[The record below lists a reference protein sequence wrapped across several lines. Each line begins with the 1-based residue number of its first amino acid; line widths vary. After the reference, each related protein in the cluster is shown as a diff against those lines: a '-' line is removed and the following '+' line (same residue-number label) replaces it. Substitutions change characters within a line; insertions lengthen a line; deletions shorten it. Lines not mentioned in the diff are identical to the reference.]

1 MIGHPIRVV
10 FLWVKEMSDSDIL
23 SRISILLDANTA
35 SFETGMQGARE
46 TATTEFGHISSA
58 AKNMAITVAGAFAAD
73 KIIDA
78 ADGYTQIGSRIKRS
92 TADAEEYA
100 MVQARILETANQ
112 TYRPLVEAQETYLAT
127 SAGLKEMGKS
137 TADALDIIDSLSYA
151 YTMNAASTEQVA
163 SANEWLSKSMID
175 NKVSGDAFK
184 SMTLAADNLIQDLA
198 DHTGKSTIEIKK
210 LGNAGKISLKDLM
223 DTLQGTVDKNK
234 ALAAEMPNSWKDGI
248 TAVENN
254 FNSFIGKANETY
266 EITGILSGG
275 LITLS
280 EHMEELAIV
289 ATAAGSAY
297 GAKRILEYA
306 DAVKLSIVQNIA
318 RAQALAVERQ
328 ALVSGAAAEVSRTA
342 AIATNMQAQVAAAQA
357 DALRLTG
364 MQRIAFVERTLIPLQ
379 AAATVAKN
387 AEAAASR
394 AHTAALGAEV
404 VASSRLAVAKRALMG
419 LVGGPVGLISLGV
432 GLAATMY
439 MVSKSGDQAN
449 ETLENQSK
457 YAGLAADQLDRLEGA
472 QRRAAKDELSKE
484 IDIQSLG
491 IKKLENDFELLTE
504 SIMDGNKSNKDA
516 ARIYAEIRA
525 GAIDVGEAFN
535 RLNKLES
542 ISSAE
547 INKASEL
554 HGKWKEMNVTLV
566 DSKTKLDTVG
576 TGVKNVAR
584 DAATATAAIFNL
596 NDEIDKLF
604 KQSSS
609 TVVTATATAAMA
621 MKGYDDKLIAIINKY
636 LQVEGATFKNA
647 QGKLQF
653 YPEVQK
659 QINAEY
665 LALMKQDRAVTAR
678 NEKEKERAK
687 ILEQQG
693 KILQVNSRV
702 QANAEKYNFA
712 ALEQK
717 HGLLPGLLSGINM
730 QESKGDAAAVGP
742 QTKYGTAKGG
752 FQMLDGTAKRFG
764 LIGKEV
770 FDTGK
775 SAEAAAKYLEILY
788 KRYGN
793 WEKAISA
800 YHAGEGNVDK
810 GTNIGPVNRQYVK
823 NVKGYV
829 AGATGMTP
837 SADFNID
844 DLMKAQDEYL
854 QFQEQ
859 QAEKRKQLE
868 LDVADYETQV
878 RSDLADRK
886 AEIDAAGFDDE
897 KAAKLKVQYE
907 RWADLDIAAFK
918 DAQNEK
924 LSALSDYLKSDE
936 QLAIQHHARRLKEIE
951 RDRDLTTD
959 QKIEAILLLDQ
970 QRDHELKNIQLATN
984 KRIFEYQK
992 AFMTASEIM
1001 LKHYE
1006 LERKEIDLTI
1016 QSVEER
1022 NAAIAAIEYQK
1033 QSRADAAMAAWGGT
1047 YSDMT
1052 GQGEDY
1058 SLSQER
1064 FSRIDES
1071 QELFDAQMAL
1081 ADSAGEREA
1090 IWQAHHNRMEFIEQ
1104 EYFRA
1109 RANMQ
1114 LQWGMS
1120 YVQGAAGVMAQVF
1133 GEQSTAYQAMFA
1145 MQKALAIAE
1154 VYLNAPKTYSS
1165 VLASASTIPV
1175 VGPFIAPGLAAGAVA
1190 LQMAQAA
1197 MIGSVS
1203 FNPVGMAHDGIDRI
1217 PEEGSWWLNKGE
1229 RVLTDQTS
1237 SKLDRTLEDVRKNN
1251 GSGNSGGDMPPI
1263 QQPIYQINALDGKSV
1278 ERVLKKHSRHVAG
1291 SMKGYARN
1299 FGRYK

>member
-1 MIGHPIRVV
+1 MA
-10 FLWVKEMSDSDIL
+10 DSDIL

-379 AAATVAKN
+379 AAAAVAKN

-394 AHTAALGAEV
+394 AHTAALGAEI

-516 ARIYAEIRA
+516 ARIYAELRA
-525 GAIDVGEAFN
+525 GAIGVGEAFN

-566 DSKTKLDTVG
+566 DSKTKLNTVG
-576 TGVKNVAR
+576 DGIKNVAR
-584 DAATATAAIFNL
+584 DAATATASIFNL

-621 MKGYDDKLIAIINKY
+621 MKGYDDKLIAIVNKY

-702 QANAEKYNFA
+702 QANADKYNFA

-752 FQMLDGTAKRFG
+752 FQLLDGTAKRFG

-878 RSDLADRK
+878 RTDLADRK

-970 QRDHELKNIQLATN
+970 QRDHELKNIQLETDR
-984 KRIFEYQK
+984 RIFESRK
-992 AFMTASEIM
+992 AFMTTSEIM
-1001 LKHYE
+1001 LEHYR
-1006 LERKEIDLTI
+1006 LEREEIERTTKDVKERD
-1016 QSVEER
+1016 
-1022 NAAIAAIEYQK
+1022 AAIAASYKNEDRDYYSERDNVWGDYQNVMGVDTSAEDNRSDREAVF
-1033 QSRADAAMAAWGGT
+1033 QAALDWKLIT
-1047 YSDMT
+1047 
-1052 GQGEDY
+1052 QEDY
-1058 SLSQER
+1058 QRRMMESERAYHQER
-1064 FSRIDES
+1064 
-1071 QELFDAQMAL
+1071 
-1081 ADSAGEREA
+1081 
-1090 IWQAHHNRMEFIEQ
+1090 
-1104 EYFRA
+1104 
-1109 RANMQ
+1109 ANLQ

-1154 VYLNAPKTYSS
+1154 VYMNAPATYSA
-1165 VLASASTIPV
+1165 VLKSASNIPMI
-1175 VGPFIAPGLAAGAVA
+1175 GAFIAPGLAAGAVA

-1197 MIGSVS
+1197 AIGSVS

-1237 SKLDRTLEDVRKNN
+1237 AKLDRTLEDVRQNN
-1251 GSGNSGGDMPPI
+1251 GSRNSGNDMPMM
-1263 QQPIYQINALDGKSV
+1263 QPEVNNIYALDGKSV

>member
-1 MIGHPIRVV
+1 MV

-58 AKNMAITVAGAFAAD
+58 AKNMAITVAGAFTVD
-73 KIIDA
+73 RIIAA

-92 TADAEEYA
+92 TEDAEEYA

-127 SAGLKEMGKS
+127 SAGLKEMGKN

-151 YTMNAASTEQVA
+151 YTMNAANAEQVA

-210 LGNAGKISLKDLM
+210 LGNDGKISLKDLM
-223 DTLQGTVDKNK
+223 NTLQSTVDKNK
-234 ALAAEMPNSWKDGI
+234 ALAAEMPNSWQDGL

-280 EHMEELAIV
+280 EHMDELAVV
-289 ATAAGSAY
+289 ATMAATAY
-297 GAKRILEYA
+297 GTKRLLEYA
-306 DAVKLSIVQNIA
+306 DSVKLSIVQNIA
-318 RAQALAVERQ
+318 HSQALAVERQ
-328 ALVSGAAAEVSRTA
+328 ALVSGAAAELSRTA

-357 DALRLTG
+357 EALRLTG
-364 MQRIAFVERTLIPLQ
+364 MQRLAFVERTLIPLQ
-379 AAATVAKN
+379 AASTVANN
-387 AEAAASR
+387 AQAAASR
-394 AHTAALGAEV
+394 AHTAALGAET
-404 VASSRLAVAKRALMG
+404 AATTRLAGAKRALMG

-439 MVSKSGDQAN
+439 LVSKSGDQAN
-449 ETLENQSK
+449 ETLEDQSK
-457 YAGLAADQLDRLEGA
+457 YAGMAANELERLEGA
-472 QRRAAKDELSKE
+472 QRRAAKDELSKA

-491 IKKLENDFELLTE
+491 IKKLENDFEQLAE
-504 SIMDGNKSNKDA
+504 NIMDSNKSNKDA
-516 ARIYAEIRA
+516 AKIWAEVRA

-535 RLNKLES
+535 RLNKLET

-547 INKASEL
+547 INKATEL
-554 HGKWKEMNVTLV
+554 HNKWKELNVALV
-566 DSKTKLDTVG
+566 DSKTKLDTAG
-576 TGVKNVAR
+576 LGIKNVAK
-584 DAATATAAIFNL
+584 DSATAAAAIFNL

-604 KQSSS
+604 KQADSSIITS
-609 TVVTATATAAMA
+609 TATTAMVA
-621 MKGYDDKLIAIINKY
+621 KGYDDKLIGIINKY
-636 LQVEGATFKNA
+636 LQVEGAIYKNA
-647 QGKLQF
+647 EGRNTFHAEIQEK
-653 YPEVQK
+653 
-659 QINAEY
+659 INAEY
-665 LALMKQDRAVTAR
+665 QALLKQDQAVQSR
-678 NEKEKERAK
+678 NDKEKERAK

-693 KILQVNSRV
+693 KILEVNSRV
-702 QANAEKYNFA
+702 EANAAKYNFA
-712 ALEQK
+712 GLEQK

-730 QESKGDAAAVGP
+730 QESKGKGDAVGP

-775 SAEAAAKYLEILY
+775 SAEAAAKYLAILY
-788 KRYGN
+788 KHYGN

-823 NVKGYV
+823 NVKGYI
-829 AGATGMTP
+829 AGANDMQP
-837 SADFNID
+837 SADFSID
-844 DLMKAQDEYL
+844 DAMKAQDQYL
-854 QFQEQ
+854 QFQAD

-878 RSDLADRK
+878 RSDLADKK
-886 AEIDAAGFDDE
+886 ADIDASGFDDS
-897 KAAKLKVQYE
+897 KASKLKAQYE
-907 RWADLDIAAFK
+907 RWAELDIAVYK

-924 LSALSDYLKSDE
+924 LSALSDYLKTDE
-936 QLAIQHHARRLKEIE
+936 QLAIQHNARRLKEIE
-951 RDRDLTTD
+951 RDRELTAD
-959 QKIEAILLLDQ
+959 QKIEAIVLLDQ
-970 QRDHELKNIQLATN
+970 QRDHELKNIQLATD
-984 KRIFEYQK
+984 KRIFESRK

-1001 LKHYE
+1001 VKHYE
-1006 LERKEIDLTI
+1006 LEREEIERTIKDVKERD
-1016 QSVEER
+1016 
-1022 NAAIAAIEYQK
+1022 AAIAASYKNEDRDNDAARREAWDKYQSGNSNKGGLSAGLADIDSVYADRKTDIEKAFKFELMTQEEYQQAK
-1033 QSRADAAMAAWGGT
+1033 IRSER
-1047 YSDMT
+1047 
-1052 GQGEDY
+1052 DY
-1058 SLSQER
+1058 HL
-1064 FSRIDES
+1064 
-1071 QELFDAQMAL
+1071 
-1081 ADSAGEREA
+1081 
-1090 IWQAHHNRMEFIEQ
+1090 
-1104 EYFRA
+1104 A
-1109 RANMQ
+1109 RANIQ
-1114 LQWGMS
+1114 LQYGMS
-1120 YVQGAAGVMAQVF
+1120 YVQGAAGVLAQVL
-1133 GEQSTAYQAMFA
+1133 GENSKAYQAMFA
-1145 MQKALAIAE
+1145 MQKAMAIAQ
-1154 VYLNAPKTYSS
+1154 VMMNASATFSS
-1165 VLASASTIPV
+1165 VYASVSSIPY
-1175 VGPFIAPGLAAGAVA
+1175 VGWVMAPVAAGAAVA
-1190 LQMAQAA
+1190 LQLAQAA
-1197 MIGSVS
+1197 TIGSVS

-1278 ERVLKKHSRHVAG
+1278 ERVLKKHGRHVAG

-1299 FGRYK
+1299 FGR

>member
-1 MIGHPIRVV
+1 MPPIRVV

-58 AKNMAITVAGAFAAD
+58 AKNMAVTVAGAFAVD
-73 KIIDA
+73 RIIDA
-78 ADGYTQIGSRIKRS
+78 ADGYTQVGSRIKRS

-127 SAGLKEMGKS
+127 SAGLKEMGKN
-137 TADALDIIDSLSYA
+137 TAEALDIIDSLSYA

-266 EITGILSGG
+266 EITGILSSG

-280 EHMEELAIV
+280 ENMEGLAIV
-289 ATAAGSAY
+289 ATAAAGAY
-297 GAKRILEYA
+297 GTKRLLEYG

-328 ALVSGAAAEVSRTA
+328 ALVNGAAAEVSRTA

-357 DALRLTG
+357 EALRLTG

-379 AAATVAKN
+379 AAATVATN
-387 AEAAASR
+387 AETAASR
-394 AHTAALGAEV
+394 AHTAALGAET
-404 VASSRLAVAKRALMG
+404 VASGRLAVAKRALMG

-439 MVSKSGDQAN
+439 MVSKSGDETN
-449 ETLENQSK
+449 ETLEKQSK
-457 YAGLAADQLDRLEGA
+457 FAGMAANELDRLEGA
-472 QRRAAKDELSKE
+472 QRRAAKDELSKA

-491 IKKLENDFELLTE
+491 IKKLENDFEQLAE
-504 SIMDGNKSNKDA
+504 NIMDSNKSNKDA
-516 ARIYAEIRA
+516 ARIWAELRA

-535 RLNKLES
+535 RLNKLET
-542 ISSAE
+542 ISTAE
-547 INKASEL
+547 INKAAEL
-554 HGKWKEMNVTLV
+554 HSQWKGMNVTLV
-566 DSKTKLDTVG
+566 ESKTKLDTAG
-576 TGVKNVAR
+576 LGVKNVAK
-584 DAATATAAIFNL
+584 DAASATAAIFNL

-621 MKGYDDKLIAIINKY
+621 MKGYDDILIGIINKN
-636 LQVEGATFKNA
+636 LQVEGATFRNA

-659 QINAEY
+659 HINAEY
-665 LALMKQDRAVTAR
+665 LAVMKQNSAITAR
-678 NEKEKERAK
+678 NDKEKERAK

-693 KILQVNSRV
+693 KILQVNAKV
-702 QANAEKYNFA
+702 QANAGKYNFA
-712 ALEQK
+712 GLEQK

-730 QESKGDAAAVGP
+730 QESRGKGDAVGP

-829 AGATGMTP
+829 AGASGMTP
-837 SADFNID
+837 SAEFNID
-844 DLMKAQDEYL
+844 DAMKAQDEYL
-854 QFQEQ
+854 KLQDEQ
-859 QAEKRKQLE
+859 SKKRKQLE
-868 LDVADYETQV
+868 LDVADYELQV
-878 RSDLADRK
+878 RENLADKK
-886 AEIDAAGFDDE
+886 ADIDAAGFDDA
-897 KAAKLKVQYE
+897 KASKLKAHYE
-907 RWADLDIAAFK
+907 RWADLDIAVYK

-924 LSALSDYLKSDE
+924 LSALSDYLKTDE
-936 QLAIQHHARRLKEIE
+936 QLAIQHHARRLKDIE
-951 RDRDLTTD
+951 RDRELTAD
-959 QKIEAILLLDQ
+959 QKLEAIILLDQ
-970 QRDHELKNIQLATN
+970 QRDHELKNIQLETD
-984 KRIFEYQK
+984 KRIFESRK

-1001 LKHYE
+1001 VKHYA
-1006 LERKEIDLTI
+1006 LERQEIERTT
-1016 QSVEER
+1016 QNVEER
-1022 NAAIAAIEYQK
+1022 DAKIAASYRNEDQDN
-1033 QSRADAAMAAWGGT
+1033 DAGRQAAWGDYQDAMGVDT
-1047 YSDMT
+1047 SAEDERSNRAAVIQAALDWELIT
-1052 GQGEDY
+1052 QEDY
-1058 SLSQER
+1058 QKRMLENER
-1064 FSRIDES
+1064 
-1071 QELFDAQMAL
+1071 AY
-1081 ADSAGEREA
+1081 
-1090 IWQAHHNRMEFIEQ
+1090 H
-1104 EYFRA
+1104 RA
-1109 RANMQ
+1109 KANIQ
-1114 LQWGMS
+1114 LQYGMS
-1120 YVQGAAGVMAQVF
+1120 YIQGAAGVLAQVL
-1133 GEQSTAYQAMFA
+1133 GENSKAYQAMFA
-1145 MQKALAIAE
+1145 MQKAMAIAQ
-1154 VYLNAPKTYSS
+1154 VMMNASATFSS
-1165 VLASASTIPV
+1165 VYASVSQIPY
-1175 VGPFIAPGLAAGAVA
+1175 VGWVMAPVAAGAAVA
-1190 LQMAQAA
+1190 LQLAQAA
-1197 MIGSVS
+1197 TIGSVS

-1229 RVLTDQTS
+1229 RVLTDRTS
-1237 SKLDRTLEDVRKNN
+1237 AKLDRTLEDVRQNN
-1251 GSGNSGGDMPPI
+1251 GSRNSGNDMPMM
-1263 QQPIYQINALDGKSV
+1263 QPEVNNIYALDGKSV

>member
-1 MIGHPIRVV
+1 
-10 FLWVKEMSDSDIL
+10 MSDSDIL

-58 AKNMAITVAGAFAAD
+58 AKNMAITVAGAFAVD

-198 DHTGKSTIEIKK
+198 NHTGKSTIEIKK

-449 ETLENQSK
+449 KTLENQSK

-604 KQSSS
+604 KQADSSIITS
-609 TVVTATATAAMA
+609 TATAAMA
-621 MKGYDDKLIAIINKY
+621 SKGYDDKLIGIINKY
-636 LQVEGATFKNA
+636 LQVEGAIYKNA
-647 QGKLQF
+647 EGRNAFHAEIQEK
-653 YPEVQK
+653 
-659 QINAEY
+659 INAEY
-665 LALMKQDRAVTAR
+665 LALMKQDQAVQSR

-693 KILQVNSRV
+693 KILQI
-702 QANAEKYNFA
+702 NAKVSALADKYNFA
-712 ALEQK
+712 AKEEKANLPR
-717 HGLLPGLLSGINM
+717 GLIAATIM
-730 QESKGDAAAVGP
+730 QESKGNTYDS
-742 QTKYGTAKGG
+742 KGRILTSESG
-752 FQMLDGTAKRFG
+752 AQGVAQFMPDTAKRFN
-764 LIGKEV
+764 V
-770 FDTGK
+770 NVADVNS
-775 SAEAAAKYLEILY
+775 SADGIVSYYKVLL
-788 KRYGN
+788 KRYSGN
-793 WEKAISA
+793 LEKAISA

-823 NVKGYV
+823 NVKGYI
-829 AGATGMTP
+829 AGANGMTP

-878 RSDLADRK
+878 RTDLTDRK

-970 QRDHELKNIQLATN
+970 QRDHELKNIQLETDR
-984 KRIFEYQK
+984 RIFESRK
-992 AFMTASEIM
+992 AFMTTSEIM
-1001 LKHYE
+1001 LEHYR
-1006 LERKEIDLTI
+1006 LEREEIERTTKDVKERD
-1016 QSVEER
+1016 
-1022 NAAIAAIEYQK
+1022 AAIAASYKNEDRDYYSERDNVWGDYQNVMGVDTSAEDDRSDREAVF
-1033 QSRADAAMAAWGGT
+1033 QAALDWKLIT
-1047 YSDMT
+1047 
-1052 GQGEDY
+1052 QEDY
-1058 SLSQER
+1058 QRRMIESER
-1064 FSRIDES
+1064 DY
-1071 QELFDAQMAL
+1071 
-1081 ADSAGEREA
+1081 
-1090 IWQAHHNRMEFIEQ
+1090 H
-1104 EYFRA
+1104 RA

-1237 SKLDRTLEDVRKNN
+1237 AKLDRTLEDVRQNN
-1251 GSGNSGGDMPPI
+1251 GSRNSGNDMPMM
-1263 QQPIYQINALDGKSV
+1263 QPEVNNIYALDGKSV

>member
-1 MIGHPIRVV
+1 
-10 FLWVKEMSDSDIL
+10 MSDSDIL

-318 RAQALAVERQ
+318 RSQALAVERQ

-516 ARIYAEIRA
+516 TRIYAEIRA

-604 KQSSS
+604 KQADSSIITS
-609 TVVTATATAAMA
+609 TATAAMA
-621 MKGYDDKLIAIINKY
+621 SKGYDDKLIGIINKY
-636 LQVEGATFKNA
+636 LQVEGAIYKNA
-647 QGKLQF
+647 EGRNAFHAEIQEK
-653 YPEVQK
+653 
-659 QINAEY
+659 INAEY

-702 QANAEKYNFA
+702 RANAEKYNFS

-854 QFQEQ
+854 KYQEQ

-878 RSDLADRK
+878 RTDLADRK

-1001 LKHYE
+1001 LKYYE
-1006 LERKEIDLTI
+1006 LEREEIDLTI

-1033 QSRADAAMAAWGGT
+1033 QSRVDSAMAAWGGT

-1052 GQGEDY
+1052 GQGEDHA
-1058 SLSQER
+1058 LSQKR
-1064 FSRIDES
+1064 FSRTDES

-1081 ADSAGEREA
+1081 ANSAEERET
-1090 IWQAHHNRMEFIEQ
+1090 IWKAHHNRMEFIEQ

-1109 RANMQ
+1109 RATMQ
-1114 LQWGMS
+1114 LQWGQS

-1237 SKLDRTLEDVRKNN
+1237 AKLDRTLEDVRQNN
-1251 GSGNSGGDMPPI
+1251 GSRNSGNDMPMM
-1263 QQPIYQINALDGKSV
+1263 QPEVNNIYALDGKSV

>member
-449 ETLENQSK
+449 ETLDNQSK

-516 ARIYAEIRA
+516 ARIYAELRA

-604 KQSSS
+604 KQADSSIITS
-609 TVVTATATAAMA
+609 TATAAMA
-621 MKGYDDKLIAIINKY
+621 SKGYDDKLIGIINKY
-636 LQVEGATFKNA
+636 LQVEGAIYKNA
-647 QGKLQF
+647 EGRNAFHAEIQEK
-653 YPEVQK
+653 
-659 QINAEY
+659 INAEY
-665 LALMKQDRAVTAR
+665 LALMKQDQAVQSR

-693 KILQVNSRV
+693 KILQI
-702 QANAEKYNFA
+702 NAKVSALADKYNFA
-712 ALEQK
+712 AKEEKANLPR
-717 HGLLPGLLSGINM
+717 GLIAATIM
-730 QESKGDAAAVGP
+730 QESKGNTYDS
-742 QTKYGTAKGG
+742 KGRILTSESG
-752 FQMLDGTAKRFG
+752 AQGVAQFMPDTAKRFN
-764 LIGKEV
+764 V
-770 FDTGK
+770 NVADVNS
-775 SAEAAAKYLEILY
+775 SADGIVSYY
-788 KRYGN
+788 KVLLKRSSGN
-793 WEKAISA
+793 LEKAISA

-823 NVKGYV
+823 NVKGYI
-829 AGATGMTP
+829 AGANGMTP

-854 QFQEQ
+854 QYQEQ

-878 RSDLADRK
+878 RTDLADRK

-897 KAAKLKVQYE
+897 KTSKLKVQYE

-970 QRDHELKNIQLATN
+970 QRDHELKNIQLETDR
-984 KRIFEYQK
+984 RIFESRK
-992 AFMTASEIM
+992 AFMTTSEIM
-1001 LKHYE
+1001 LEHYR
-1006 LERKEIDLTI
+1006 LEREEIERTTKDVKERD
-1016 QSVEER
+1016 
-1022 NAAIAAIEYQK
+1022 AAIAASYKNEDRDYYSERDNVWGDYQNVMGVDTSAEDDRSDREAVF
-1033 QSRADAAMAAWGGT
+1033 QAALDWKLIT
-1047 YSDMT
+1047 
-1052 GQGEDY
+1052 QEDY
-1058 SLSQER
+1058 QRRMMESER
-1064 FSRIDES
+1064 DY
-1071 QELFDAQMAL
+1071 
-1081 ADSAGEREA
+1081 
-1090 IWQAHHNRMEFIEQ
+1090 H
-1104 EYFRA
+1104 RA

-1237 SKLDRTLEDVRKNN
+1237 AKLDRTLEDVRQNN
-1251 GSGNSGGDMPPI
+1251 DSRNSGNDMPMM
-1263 QQPIYQINALDGKSV
+1263 QPEVNNIYALDGKSV

>member
-449 ETLENQSK
+449 KTLENQSK

-693 KILQVNSRV
+693 KILQI
-702 QANAEKYNFA
+702 NAKVSALADKYNFA
-712 ALEQK
+712 AKEEKANLPR
-717 HGLLPGLLSGINM
+717 GLIAATIM
-730 QESKGDAAAVGP
+730 QESKGNTYDS
-742 QTKYGTAKGG
+742 KGRILTSESG
-752 FQMLDGTAKRFG
+752 AQGVAQFMPDTAKRFN
-764 LIGKEV
+764 V
-770 FDTGK
+770 NVADVNS
-775 SAEAAAKYLEILY
+775 SADGIVSYYKVLL
-788 KRYGN
+788 KRYSGN
-793 WEKAISA
+793 LEKAISA

-823 NVKGYV
+823 NVKGYI
-829 AGATGMTP
+829 AGANGMTP

-854 QFQEQ
+854 QYQEQ

-878 RSDLADRK
+878 RTDLADRK

-897 KAAKLKVQYE
+897 KTSKLKVQYE

-970 QRDHELKNIQLATN
+970 QRDHELKNIQLETDR
-984 KRIFEYQK
+984 RIFESRK
-992 AFMTASEIM
+992 AFMTTSEIM
-1001 LKHYE
+1001 LEHYR
-1006 LERKEIDLTI
+1006 LEREEIERTTKDVKERD
-1016 QSVEER
+1016 
-1022 NAAIAAIEYQK
+1022 AAIAASYKNEDRDYYSERDNVWGDYQNVMGVDTSAEDNRSDREAVF
-1033 QSRADAAMAAWGGT
+1033 QAALDWKLIT
-1047 YSDMT
+1047 
-1052 GQGEDY
+1052 QEDY
-1058 SLSQER
+1058 QRRMMESERAYHQER
-1064 FSRIDES
+1064 
-1071 QELFDAQMAL
+1071 
-1081 ADSAGEREA
+1081 
-1090 IWQAHHNRMEFIEQ
+1090 
-1104 EYFRA
+1104 
-1109 RANMQ
+1109 ANLQ

-1251 GSGNSGGDMPPI
+1251 GSGNSGDDMPPI

-1299 FGRYK
+1299 FGR

>member
-1 MIGHPIRVV
+1 MV
-10 FLWVKEMSDSDIL
+10 FLWVKKMADSDIL

-297 GAKRILEYA
+297 GAKKILEYA

-318 RAQALAVERQ
+318 RSQALAVERQ

-394 AHTAALGAEV
+394 AHTAALGAEI

-457 YAGLAADQLDRLEGA
+457 YAGLAADQLERLEGA

-504 SIMDGNKSNKDA
+504 SIMVGNKSNKDA
-516 ARIYAEIRA
+516 ARIYAELRA

-604 KQSSS
+604 KQADSSIITS
-609 TVVTATATAAMA
+609 TATAAMA
-621 MKGYDDKLIAIINKY
+621 SKGYDDKLIGIINKY
-636 LQVEGATFKNA
+636 LQVEGAIYKNA
-647 QGKLQF
+647 EGRNAFHAEIQEK
-653 YPEVQK
+653 
-659 QINAEY
+659 INAEY
-665 LALMKQDRAVTAR
+665 LALMKQDQAVQFR

-693 KILQVNSRV
+693 KILQI
-702 QANAEKYNFA
+702 NAKVSALADKYNFA
-712 ALEQK
+712 AKEEKANLPR
-717 HGLLPGLLSGINM
+717 GLIAATIM
-730 QESKGDAAAVGP
+730 QESKGNTYDS
-742 QTKYGTAKGG
+742 KGRILTSESG
-752 FQMLDGTAKRFG
+752 AQGVAQFMPDTAKRFN
-764 LIGKEV
+764 V
-770 FDTGK
+770 NVADVNS
-775 SAEAAAKYLEILY
+775 SADGIVSYYKVLL
-788 KRYGN
+788 KRYSGN
-793 WEKAISA
+793 LEKAISA

-823 NVKGYV
+823 NVKGYI
-829 AGATGMTP
+829 AGTNGMTP

-854 QFQEQ
+854 QYQEQ

-878 RSDLADRK
+878 RTDLADRK

-897 KAAKLKVQYE
+897 KAEKLKVQYE

-959 QKIEAILLLDQ
+959 QKIEAIVLLDQ
-970 QRDHELKNIQLATN
+970 QRDHELKNIQLETDR
-984 KRIFEYQK
+984 RIFESRK
-992 AFMTASEIM
+992 AFMTTSEIM
-1001 LKHYE
+1001 LEHYR
-1006 LERKEIDLTI
+1006 LEREEIERTTKDVKERD
-1016 QSVEER
+1016 
-1022 NAAIAAIEYQK
+1022 AAIAASYKNEDRDYYSERDNVWGDYQNVMGVDTSAEDDRSDREAVF
-1033 QSRADAAMAAWGGT
+1033 QAALDWKLIT
-1047 YSDMT
+1047 
-1052 GQGEDY
+1052 QEDY
-1058 SLSQER
+1058 QQRMIESER
-1064 FSRIDES
+1064 DY
-1071 QELFDAQMAL
+1071 
-1081 ADSAGEREA
+1081 
-1090 IWQAHHNRMEFIEQ
+1090 H
-1104 EYFRA
+1104 RA
-1109 RANMQ
+1109 KANIQ
-1114 LQWGMS
+1114 LQYGMS
-1120 YVQGAAGVMAQVF
+1120 YVQGAASVMAQVF
-1133 GEQSTAYQAMFA
+1133 GEQSAAYQAMFA
-1145 MQKALAIAE
+1145 VQKAFAIAE
-1154 VYLNAPKTYSS
+1154 VMMNAPKSYSKAYDAM
-1165 VLASASTIPV
+1165 VGIPY
-1175 VGPFIAPGLAAGAVA
+1175 VGPFIAPAAGVAAVA
-1190 LQMAQAA
+1190 IQMAQAA

-1203 FNPVGMAHDGIDRI
+1203 FQPVGMAHDGIDRI

-1237 SKLDRTLEDVRKNN
+1237 SKLDSTLDEIRRSNREPAY
-1251 GSGNSGGDMPPI
+1251 DMPPVE
-1263 QQPIYQINALDGKSV
+1263 QPIYNIQALDGKSV

-1299 FGRYK
+1299 FGR

>member
-1 MIGHPIRVV
+1 MTTTLRVV
-10 FLWVKEMSDSDIL
+10 FLWVKEMADSDIL

-280 EHMEELAIV
+280 EHMQELAIV

-297 GAKRILEYA
+297 GTKKILEYA
-306 DAVKLSIVQNIA
+306 DSVRLSVVQNIA
-318 RAQALAVERQ
+318 RSQALAVERQ

-342 AIATNMQAQVAAAQA
+342 AIATYMQAQVAAAQA

-379 AAATVAKN
+379 AAATVAKK
-387 AEAAASR
+387 AETEASR
-394 AHTAALGAEV
+394 AHTAALGAEGI
-404 VASSRLAVAKRALMG
+404 ARTRLAVTTRALMG

-576 TGVKNVAR
+576 TGVKNVAK
-584 DAATATAAIFNL
+584 DAATATASIFNL

-621 MKGYDDKLIAIINKY
+621 AKGYDDILIGIINKN

-659 QINAEY
+659 HINAEY
-665 LALMKQDRAVTAR
+665 IAVMRQNSAINAR

-693 KILQVNSRV
+693 KILQI
-702 QANAEKYNFA
+702 NAKVSALADKYNFA
-712 ALEQK
+712 AKEEKANLPR
-717 HGLLPGLLSGINM
+717 GLIAATIM
-730 QESKGDAAAVGP
+730 QESKGNTYDS
-742 QTKYGTAKGG
+742 KGRILTSESG
-752 FQMLDGTAKRFG
+752 AQGVAQFMPDTAKRFN
-764 LIGKEV
+764 V
-770 FDTGK
+770 NVADVNS
-775 SAEAAAKYLEILY
+775 SADGIVSYYKVLL
-788 KRYGN
+788 KRYSGN
-793 WEKAISA
+793 LEKAISA
-800 YHAGEGNVDK
+800 YHAGEGNVDQ

-823 NVKGYV
+823 NVKGYI
-829 AGATGMTP
+829 AGANGMTP

-854 QFQEQ
+854 QYQEQ

-878 RSDLADRK
+878 RTDLADRK

-970 QRDHELKNIQLATN
+970 QRDHELKNIQLETDR
-984 KRIFEYQK
+984 RIFESRK
-992 AFMTASEIM
+992 AFMTTSEIM
-1001 LKHYE
+1001 LEHYR
-1006 LERKEIDLTI
+1006 LEREEIERTTKDVKERD
-1016 QSVEER
+1016 
-1022 NAAIAAIEYQK
+1022 AAIAASYKNEDRDYYSERDNVWGDYQNVMGVDTSAEDDRSDREAVF
-1033 QSRADAAMAAWGGT
+1033 QAALDWKLIT
-1047 YSDMT
+1047 
-1052 GQGEDY
+1052 QEDY
-1058 SLSQER
+1058 QQRMIESER
-1064 FSRIDES
+1064 DY
-1071 QELFDAQMAL
+1071 
-1081 ADSAGEREA
+1081 
-1090 IWQAHHNRMEFIEQ
+1090 H
-1104 EYFRA
+1104 RA
-1109 RANMQ
+1109 KANMQ
-1114 LQWGMS
+1114 LQYGMS
-1120 YVQGAAGVMAQVF
+1120 YVQGAASVMAQVF
-1133 GEQSTAYQAMFA
+1133 GEQSAAYQAMFA
-1145 MQKALAIAE
+1145 VQKAFAIAE
-1154 VYLNAPKTYSS
+1154 VMMNAPKSYSKAYDAM
-1165 VLASASTIPV
+1165 VGIPY
-1175 VGPFIAPGLAAGAVA
+1175 VGPFIAPAAGVAAVA
-1190 LQMAQAA
+1190 IQMAQAA

-1203 FNPVGMAHDGIDRI
+1203 FQPVGMAHDGIDRI

-1237 SKLDRTLEDVRKNN
+1237 AKLDRTLEDVRQNN
-1251 GSGNSGGDMPPI
+1251 GSRNSGNDMPMM
-1263 QQPIYQINALDGKSV
+1263 QPEVNNIYALDGKSV

>member
-318 RAQALAVERQ
+318 RSQALAVERQ

-604 KQSSS
+604 KQADSSIITS
-609 TVVTATATAAMA
+609 TATAAMA
-621 MKGYDDKLIAIINKY
+621 SKGYDDKLIGIINKY
-636 LQVEGATFKNA
+636 LQVEGAIYKNA
-647 QGKLQF
+647 EGRNAFHAEIQEK
-653 YPEVQK
+653 
-659 QINAEY
+659 INAEY

-702 QANAEKYNFA
+702 QANAEKYNFS

-854 QFQEQ
+854 QYQEQ

-878 RSDLADRK
+878 RTDLADRK
-886 AEIDAAGFDDE
+886 SEIDAAGFDDE
-897 KAAKLKVQYE
+897 KASKLKVQYE

-1001 LKHYE
+1001 LKYYE
-1006 LERKEIDLTI
+1006 LEREEIDLTI

-1033 QSRADAAMAAWGGT
+1033 QSRVDSAMAAWGGT

-1052 GQGEDY
+1052 GQGEDHA
-1058 SLSQER
+1058 LSQKR
-1064 FSRIDES
+1064 FSRTDES

-1081 ADSAGEREA
+1081 ANSAEERET
-1090 IWQAHHNRMEFIEQ
+1090 IWKAHHNRMEFIEQ

-1109 RANMQ
+1109 RATMQ
-1114 LQWGMS
+1114 LQWGQS

-1237 SKLDRTLEDVRKNN
+1237 AKLDRTLEDVRQNN
-1251 GSGNSGGDMPPI
+1251 GSRNSGNDMPMM
-1263 QQPIYQINALDGKSV
+1263 QPEVNNIYALDGKSV

>member
-1 MIGHPIRVV
+1 MA
-10 FLWVKEMSDSDIL
+10 DSDIL

-35 SFETGMQGARE
+35 SFETGMKGARE

-394 AHTAALGAEV
+394 AHTAALGAEI

-457 YAGLAADQLDRLEGA
+457 YAGLAADQLERLEGA

-504 SIMDGNKSNKDA
+504 SIMVGNKSNKDA
-516 ARIYAEIRA
+516 ARIYAELRA

-566 DSKTKLDTVG
+566 DSKTKLNTVG
-576 TGVKNVAR
+576 DGIKNVAR
-584 DAATATAAIFNL
+584 DAATATASIFNL

-621 MKGYDDKLIAIINKY
+621 MKGHDDKLIAIVNKY

-647 QGKLQF
+647 QEKLQF

-702 QANAEKYNFA
+702 QANADKYNFA

-878 RSDLADRK
+878 RTDLADRK

-970 QRDHELKNIQLATN
+970 QRDHELKNIQLETDR
-984 KRIFEYQK
+984 RIFESRK
-992 AFMTASEIM
+992 AFMTISEIM
-1001 LKHYE
+1001 LEHYR
-1006 LERKEIDLTI
+1006 LEREEIERTTKDVKERD
-1016 QSVEER
+1016 
-1022 NAAIAAIEYQK
+1022 AAIAASYKNEDRDYYSERDNVWGDYQNVMGVDTSAEDDRSDREAVF
-1033 QSRADAAMAAWGGT
+1033 QAALDWKLIT
-1047 YSDMT
+1047 
-1052 GQGEDY
+1052 QEDY
-1058 SLSQER
+1058 QRRMIESER
-1064 FSRIDES
+1064 DY
-1071 QELFDAQMAL
+1071 
-1081 ADSAGEREA
+1081 
-1090 IWQAHHNRMEFIEQ
+1090 H
-1104 EYFRA
+1104 RA

-1154 VYLNAPKTYSS
+1154 VYMNAPATYSA
-1165 VLASASTIPV
+1165 VLKSASNIPMI
-1175 VGPFIAPGLAAGAVA
+1175 GAFIAPGLAAGAVA

-1197 MIGSVS
+1197 AIGSVS

>member
-1 MIGHPIRVV
+1 MV

-35 SFETGMQGARE
+35 SFETGIQGARE

-394 AHTAALGAEV
+394 AHTAALGAEI
-404 VASSRLAVAKRALMG
+404 VASSRLAVAKRALMS

-439 MVSKSGDQAN
+439 MVSKSGNQAN

-491 IKKLENDFELLTE
+491 IKKLENDFELLAE

-516 ARIYAEIRA
+516 ARIYAELRA
-525 GAIDVGEAFN
+525 GAIGVGEAFN

-566 DSKTKLDTVG
+566 NSKTKLDTVG
-576 TGVKNVAR
+576 DGIKNVAR
-584 DAATATAAIFNL
+584 DAATATASIFNL

-702 QANAEKYNFA
+702 QANADKYNFA

-878 RSDLADRK
+878 RTDLADRK

-970 QRDHELKNIQLATN
+970 QRDHELKNIQLETDR
-984 KRIFEYQK
+984 RIFESRK
-992 AFMTASEIM
+992 AFMTTSEIM
-1001 LKHYE
+1001 LEHYR
-1006 LERKEIDLTI
+1006 LEREEIERTTKDVKERD
-1016 QSVEER
+1016 
-1022 NAAIAAIEYQK
+1022 AAIAASYKNEDRDYYSERDNVWGDYQNVMGVDTSAEDDRSDREAVF
-1033 QSRADAAMAAWGGT
+1033 QAALDWKLIT
-1047 YSDMT
+1047 
-1052 GQGEDY
+1052 QEDY
-1058 SLSQER
+1058 QRRMIESER
-1064 FSRIDES
+1064 DY
-1071 QELFDAQMAL
+1071 
-1081 ADSAGEREA
+1081 
-1090 IWQAHHNRMEFIEQ
+1090 H
-1104 EYFRA
+1104 RA

-1154 VYLNAPKTYSS
+1154 VYMNAPATYSA
-1165 VLASASTIPV
+1165 VLKSASNIPMI
-1175 VGPFIAPGLAAGAVA
+1175 GAFIAPGLAAGAVA

-1197 MIGSVS
+1197 AIGSVS

-1237 SKLDRTLEDVRKNN
+1237 AKLDRTLEDVRQNN
-1251 GSGNSGGDMPPI
+1251 DSRNSGNDMPMM
-1263 QQPIYQINALDGKSV
+1263 QPEVNNIYALDGKSV

>member
-1 MIGHPIRVV
+1 MV

-35 SFETGMQGARE
+35 SFETGIQGARE

-297 GAKRILEYA
+297 GAKKILEYA

-318 RAQALAVERQ
+318 RSQALAVERQ

-394 AHTAALGAEV
+394 AHTAALGAEI

-457 YAGLAADQLDRLEGA
+457 YAGLAADQLERLEGA

-504 SIMDGNKSNKDA
+504 SIMVGNKSNKDA

-566 DSKTKLDTVG
+566 NSKTKLDTVG
-576 TGVKNVAR
+576 DGIKNVAR
-584 DAATATAAIFNL
+584 DAATATASIFNL

-604 KQSSS
+604 KQADSSIITS
-609 TVVTATATAAMA
+609 TATTAMA
-621 MKGYDDKLIAIINKY
+621 SKGYDDKLIGIINKY
-636 LQVEGATFKNA
+636 LQVEGAIYKNA
-647 QGKLQF
+647 EGRNAFHAEIQEK
-653 YPEVQK
+653 
-659 QINAEY
+659 INAEY
-665 LALMKQDRAVTAR
+665 LALMKQDRAVTVR

-693 KILQVNSRV
+693 KILQVNAKVRE
-702 QANAEKYNFA
+702 NAAKYNFSS
-712 ALEQK
+712 L
-717 HGLLPGLLSGINM
+717 
-730 QESKGDAAAVGP
+730 ESKYKLPNGMLSAIHAIETGNTGKTNQVNKKSGA
-742 QTKYGTAKGG
+742 TGG
-752 FQMLDGTAKRFG
+752 FQFLEGTADQYGVKDR
-764 LIGKEV
+764 
-770 FDTGK
+770 TNMAQ
-775 SAEAAAKYLEILY
+775 SAEGAAKYMSYLL
-788 KRYGN
+788 KLFKGDL
-793 WEKAISA
+793 EKAVRA
-800 YHAGEGNVDK
+800 YHAGEGNVQEGK
-810 GTNIGPVNRQYVK
+810 NIGKYNNDYWQK
-823 NVKGYV
+823 FKGYI
-829 AGATGMTP
+829 AGANGMTP

-854 QFQEQ
+854 QYQEQ

-878 RSDLADRK
+878 RTDLADRK

-897 KAAKLKVQYE
+897 KASKLKVQYE

-970 QRDHELKNIQLATN
+970 QRDHELKNIQLETDR
-984 KRIFEYQK
+984 RIFESRK
-992 AFMTASEIM
+992 AFMTTSEIM
-1001 LKHYE
+1001 LEHYR
-1006 LERKEIDLTI
+1006 LEREEIERTTKDVKERD
-1016 QSVEER
+1016 
-1022 NAAIAAIEYQK
+1022 AAIAASYKNEDRDYYSERDNVWGDYQNVMGVDTSAEDDRSDREAVF
-1033 QSRADAAMAAWGGT
+1033 QAALDWKLIT
-1047 YSDMT
+1047 
-1052 GQGEDY
+1052 QEDY
-1058 SLSQER
+1058 QQRMIESER
-1064 FSRIDES
+1064 DY
-1071 QELFDAQMAL
+1071 
-1081 ADSAGEREA
+1081 
-1090 IWQAHHNRMEFIEQ
+1090 H
-1104 EYFRA
+1104 RA
-1109 RANMQ
+1109 KANIQ
-1114 LQWGMS
+1114 LQYGMS
-1120 YVQGAAGVMAQVF
+1120 YVQGAASVMAQVF
-1133 GEQSTAYQAMFA
+1133 GEQSAAYQAMFA
-1145 MQKALAIAE
+1145 VQKAFAIAE
-1154 VYLNAPKTYSS
+1154 VMMNAPKSYSKAYDAM
-1165 VLASASTIPV
+1165 VGIPY
-1175 VGPFIAPGLAAGAVA
+1175 VGPVIAPAAGVAAVA
-1190 LQMAQAA
+1190 IQMAQAA

-1203 FNPVGMAHDGIDRI
+1203 FQPAGMAHDGIDRI
-1217 PEEGSWWLNKGE
+1217 PEEGSWWLDKGE
-1229 RVLTDQTS
+1229 RVLTEQTS
-1237 SKLDRTLEDVRKNN
+1237 SKLDNTLEEIRR
-1251 GSGNSGGDMPPI
+1251 GNREPAYDTSPV
-1263 QQPIYQINALDGKSV
+1263 QQPIYNIQALDGKSV
-1278 ERVLKKHSRHVAG
+1278 ERVLRKNSRHVAG

-1299 FGRYK
+1299 FGR

>member
-1 MIGHPIRVV
+1 MA
-10 FLWVKEMSDSDIL
+10 DSDIL

-379 AAATVAKN
+379 AAAAVAKN

-394 AHTAALGAEV
+394 AHTAALGAEI

-516 ARIYAEIRA
+516 ARIYAELRA
-525 GAIDVGEAFN
+525 GAIGVGEAFN

-566 DSKTKLDTVG
+566 DSKTKLNTVG
-576 TGVKNVAR
+576 DGIKNVAR
-584 DAATATAAIFNL
+584 DAATATASIFNL

-621 MKGYDDKLIAIINKY
+621 MKGYDDKLIAIVNKY

-702 QANAEKYNFA
+702 QANADKYNFA

-752 FQMLDGTAKRFG
+752 FQLLDGTAKRFG

-970 QRDHELKNIQLATN
+970 QRDHELKNIQLETDR
-984 KRIFEYQK
+984 RIFESRK
-992 AFMTASEIM
+992 AFMTTSEIM
-1001 LKHYE
+1001 LEHYR
-1006 LERKEIDLTI
+1006 LEREEIERTTKDVKERD
-1016 QSVEER
+1016 
-1022 NAAIAAIEYQK
+1022 AAIAASYKNEDRDYYSERDNVWGDYQNVMGVDTSAEDDRSDREAVF
-1033 QSRADAAMAAWGGT
+1033 QAALDWKLIT
-1047 YSDMT
+1047 
-1052 GQGEDY
+1052 QEDY
-1058 SLSQER
+1058 QRRMIESER
-1064 FSRIDES
+1064 DY
-1071 QELFDAQMAL
+1071 
-1081 ADSAGEREA
+1081 
-1090 IWQAHHNRMEFIEQ
+1090 H
-1104 EYFRA
+1104 RA

-1237 SKLDRTLEDVRKNN
+1237 AKLDRTLEDVRQNN
-1251 GSGNSGGDMPPI
+1251 GSRNSGNDMPMM
-1263 QQPIYQINALDGKSV
+1263 QPEVNNIYALDGKSV

>member
-1 MIGHPIRVV
+1 MA
-10 FLWVKEMSDSDIL
+10 DSDIL

-35 SFETGMQGARE
+35 SFETGMKGARE

-394 AHTAALGAEV
+394 AHTAALGAEI

-457 YAGLAADQLDRLEGA
+457 YAGLAADQLERLEGA

-504 SIMDGNKSNKDA
+504 SIMVGNKSNKDA
-516 ARIYAEIRA
+516 ARIYAELRA

-566 DSKTKLDTVG
+566 DSKTKLNTVG
-576 TGVKNVAR
+576 DGIKNVAR
-584 DAATATAAIFNL
+584 DAATATASIFNL

-621 MKGYDDKLIAIINKY
+621 MKGHDDKLIAIVNKY

-702 QANAEKYNFA
+702 QANADKYNFA

-878 RSDLADRK
+878 RTDLADRK

-970 QRDHELKNIQLATN
+970 QRDHELKNIQLETDR
-984 KRIFEYQK
+984 RIFESRK
-992 AFMTASEIM
+992 AFMTTSEIM
-1001 LKHYE
+1001 LEHYR
-1006 LERKEIDLTI
+1006 LEREEIERTTKDVKERD
-1016 QSVEER
+1016 
-1022 NAAIAAIEYQK
+1022 AAIAASYKNEDRDYYSERDNVWGDYQNVMGVDTSAEDDRSDREAVF
-1033 QSRADAAMAAWGGT
+1033 QAALDWKLIT
-1047 YSDMT
+1047 
-1052 GQGEDY
+1052 QEDY
-1058 SLSQER
+1058 QRRMIESER
-1064 FSRIDES
+1064 DY
-1071 QELFDAQMAL
+1071 
-1081 ADSAGEREA
+1081 
-1090 IWQAHHNRMEFIEQ
+1090 H
-1104 EYFRA
+1104 RA

-1154 VYLNAPKTYSS
+1154 VYMNAPATYSA
-1165 VLASASTIPV
+1165 VLKSASNIPMI
-1175 VGPFIAPGLAAGAVA
+1175 GAFIAPGLAAGAVA

-1197 MIGSVS
+1197 AIGSVS

>member
-1 MIGHPIRVV
+1 MV

-58 AKNMAITVAGAFAAD
+58 AKNMAITVAGAFAVD

-379 AAATVAKN
+379 AAAAVAKN

-394 AHTAALGAEV
+394 AHTAALGAEI

-516 ARIYAEIRA
+516 ARIYAELRA
-525 GAIDVGEAFN
+525 GAIGVGEAFN

-566 DSKTKLDTVG
+566 DSKTKLNTVG
-576 TGVKNVAR
+576 DGIKNVAR
-584 DAATATAAIFNL
+584 DAATATASIFNL

-621 MKGYDDKLIAIINKY
+621 MKGYDDKLIAIVNKY

-702 QANAEKYNFA
+702 QANADKYNFA

-854 QFQEQ
+854 QYQEQ

-878 RSDLADRK
+878 RTDLADRK

-897 KAAKLKVQYE
+897 KTSKLKVQYE

-970 QRDHELKNIQLATN
+970 QRDHELKNIQLETDR
-984 KRIFEYQK
+984 RIFESRK
-992 AFMTASEIM
+992 AFMTTSEIM
-1001 LKHYE
+1001 LEHYR
-1006 LERKEIDLTI
+1006 LEREEIERTTKDVKERD
-1016 QSVEER
+1016 
-1022 NAAIAAIEYQK
+1022 AAIAASYKNEDRDYYSERDNVWGDYQNVMGVDTSAEDDRSDREAVF
-1033 QSRADAAMAAWGGT
+1033 QAALDWKLIT
-1047 YSDMT
+1047 
-1052 GQGEDY
+1052 QEDY
-1058 SLSQER
+1058 QRRMIESER
-1064 FSRIDES
+1064 DY
-1071 QELFDAQMAL
+1071 
-1081 ADSAGEREA
+1081 
-1090 IWQAHHNRMEFIEQ
+1090 H
-1104 EYFRA
+1104 RA

-1237 SKLDRTLEDVRKNN
+1237 AKLDRTLEDVRQNN
-1251 GSGNSGGDMPPI
+1251 GSRNSGNDMPMM
-1263 QQPIYQINALDGKSV
+1263 QPEVNNIYALDGKSV

>member
-306 DAVKLSIVQNIA
+306 DTVKLSIVQNIA

-449 ETLENQSK
+449 KTLENQSK

-742 QTKYGTAKGG
+742 QTEYGTAKGG
-752 FQMLDGTAKRFG
+752 FQLLDGTAKRFG

-823 NVKGYV
+823 NVKGYI

-878 RSDLADRK
+878 RTDLADRK

-970 QRDHELKNIQLATN
+970 QRDHELKNIQLETDR
-984 KRIFEYQK
+984 RIFESRK
-992 AFMTASEIM
+992 AFMTTSEIM
-1001 LKHYE
+1001 LEHYR
-1006 LERKEIDLTI
+1006 LEREEIERTTKDVKERD
-1016 QSVEER
+1016 
-1022 NAAIAAIEYQK
+1022 AAIAASYKNEDRDYYSERDNVWGDYQNVMGVDTSAEDNRSDREAVF
-1033 QSRADAAMAAWGGT
+1033 QAALDWKLIT
-1047 YSDMT
+1047 
-1052 GQGEDY
+1052 QEDY
-1058 SLSQER
+1058 QRRMMESERAYHQER
-1064 FSRIDES
+1064 
-1071 QELFDAQMAL
+1071 
-1081 ADSAGEREA
+1081 
-1090 IWQAHHNRMEFIEQ
+1090 
-1104 EYFRA
+1104 
-1109 RANMQ
+1109 ANLQ

-1133 GEQSTAYQAMFA
+1133 GENSKAYQAMFA
-1145 MQKALAIAE
+1145 VQKAMAIAQ
-1154 VYLNAPKTYSS
+1154 VMMNAPATFSAVMTS
-1165 VLASASTIPV
+1165 ASAIPV

-1197 MIGSVS
+1197 AIGSVS
-1203 FNPVGMAHDGIDRI
+1203 FQPVGMAHDGIDRI

-1237 SKLDRTLEDVRKNN
+1237 AKLDRTLEDVRQNN
-1251 GSGNSGGDMPPI
+1251 DSRNSGNDMPMM
-1263 QQPIYQINALDGKSV
+1263 QPEVNNIYALDGKSV

>member
-1 MIGHPIRVV
+1 MA
-10 FLWVKEMSDSDIL
+10 DSDIL

-297 GAKRILEYA
+297 GAKKILEYA

-318 RAQALAVERQ
+318 RSQALAVERQ

-394 AHTAALGAEV
+394 AHTAALGAEI

-457 YAGLAADQLDRLEGA
+457 YAGLAADQLERLEGA

-504 SIMDGNKSNKDA
+504 SIMVGNKSNKDA
-516 ARIYAEIRA
+516 ARIYAELRA

-604 KQSSS
+604 KQADSSIITS
-609 TVVTATATAAMA
+609 TATAAMA
-621 MKGYDDKLIAIINKY
+621 SKGYDDKLIGIINKY
-636 LQVEGATFKNA
+636 LQVEGAIYKNA
-647 QGKLQF
+647 EGRNAFHAEIQEK
-653 YPEVQK
+653 
-659 QINAEY
+659 INAEY
-665 LALMKQDRAVTAR
+665 LALMKQDQAVQFR

-693 KILQVNSRV
+693 KILQI
-702 QANAEKYNFA
+702 NAKVSALADKYNFA
-712 ALEQK
+712 AKEEKANLPR
-717 HGLLPGLLSGINM
+717 GLIAATIM
-730 QESKGDAAAVGP
+730 QESKGNTYDS
-742 QTKYGTAKGG
+742 KGRILTSESG
-752 FQMLDGTAKRFG
+752 AQGVAQFMPDTAKRFN
-764 LIGKEV
+764 V
-770 FDTGK
+770 NVADVNS
-775 SAEAAAKYLEILY
+775 SADGIVSYYKVLL
-788 KRYGN
+788 KRYSGN
-793 WEKAISA
+793 LEKAISA

-823 NVKGYV
+823 NVKGYI
-829 AGATGMTP
+829 AGTNGMTP

-854 QFQEQ
+854 QYQEQ

-878 RSDLADRK
+878 RTDLADRK

-897 KAAKLKVQYE
+897 KAEKLKVQYE

-959 QKIEAILLLDQ
+959 QKIEAIVLLDQ
-970 QRDHELKNIQLATN
+970 QRDHELKNIQLETDR
-984 KRIFEYQK
+984 RIFESRK
-992 AFMTASEIM
+992 AFMTTSEIM
-1001 LKHYE
+1001 LEHYR
-1006 LERKEIDLTI
+1006 LEREEIERTTKDVKERD
-1016 QSVEER
+1016 
-1022 NAAIAAIEYQK
+1022 AAIAASYKNEDRDYYSERDNVWGDYQNVMGVDTSAEDDRSDREAVF
-1033 QSRADAAMAAWGGT
+1033 QAALDWKLIT
-1047 YSDMT
+1047 
-1052 GQGEDY
+1052 QEDY
-1058 SLSQER
+1058 QQRMIESER
-1064 FSRIDES
+1064 DY
-1071 QELFDAQMAL
+1071 
-1081 ADSAGEREA
+1081 
-1090 IWQAHHNRMEFIEQ
+1090 H
-1104 EYFRA
+1104 RA
-1109 RANMQ
+1109 KANIQ
-1114 LQWGMS
+1114 LQYGMS
-1120 YVQGAAGVMAQVF
+1120 YVQGAASVMAQVF
-1133 GEQSTAYQAMFA
+1133 GEQSAAYQAMFA
-1145 MQKALAIAE
+1145 VQKAFAIAE
-1154 VYLNAPKTYSS
+1154 VMMNAPKSYSKAYDAM
-1165 VLASASTIPV
+1165 VGIPY
-1175 VGPFIAPGLAAGAVA
+1175 VGPFIAPAAGVAAVA
-1190 LQMAQAA
+1190 IQMAQAA

-1203 FNPVGMAHDGIDRI
+1203 FQPVGMAHDGIDRI

-1237 SKLDRTLEDVRKNN
+1237 SKLDSTLDEIRRSNREPAY
-1251 GSGNSGGDMPPI
+1251 DMPPVE
-1263 QQPIYQINALDGKSV
+1263 QPIYNIQALDGKSV

-1299 FGRYK
+1299 FGR

>member
-1 MIGHPIRVV
+1 MV
-10 FLWVKEMSDSDIL
+10 FLWVKEMPDSDIL

-394 AHTAALGAEV
+394 AHTAALGAEI

-604 KQSSS
+604 KQADSSIITS
-609 TVVTATATAAMA
+609 TATAAMA
-621 MKGYDDKLIAIINKY
+621 SKGYDDKLIGIINKY
-636 LQVEGATFKNA
+636 LQVEGAIYKNA
-647 QGKLQF
+647 EGRNAFHAEIQEK
-653 YPEVQK
+653 
-659 QINAEY
+659 INAEY
-665 LALMKQDRAVTAR
+665 LALMKQDQAVQSR

-693 KILQVNSRV
+693 KILQI
-702 QANAEKYNFA
+702 NAKVSALADKYNFA
-712 ALEQK
+712 AKEEKANLPR
-717 HGLLPGLLSGINM
+717 GLIAATIM
-730 QESKGDAAAVGP
+730 QESKGNTYDS
-742 QTKYGTAKGG
+742 KGRILTSESG
-752 FQMLDGTAKRFG
+752 AQGVAQFMPDTAKRFN
-764 LIGKEV
+764 V
-770 FDTGK
+770 NVADVNS
-775 SAEAAAKYLEILY
+775 SADGIVSYYKVLL
-788 KRYGN
+788 KRYSGN
-793 WEKAISA
+793 LEKAISA

-823 NVKGYV
+823 NVKGYI
-829 AGATGMTP
+829 AGANGMTP

-854 QFQEQ
+854 QYQEQ

-878 RSDLADRK
+878 RTDLADRK

-897 KAAKLKVQYE
+897 KAEKLKVQYE

-1237 SKLDRTLEDVRKNN
+1237 AKLDRTLEDVRKNN

>member
-1 MIGHPIRVV
+1 MTTTLRVV

-318 RAQALAVERQ
+318 RSQALAVERQ

-342 AIATNMQAQVAAAQA
+342 EIATNMQAQVAAAQA

-394 AHTAALGAEV
+394 AHTAALGAEI

-693 KILQVNSRV
+693 KILQI
-702 QANAEKYNFA
+702 NAKVSALADKYNFA
-712 ALEQK
+712 AKEEKANLPR
-717 HGLLPGLLSGINM
+717 GLIAATIM
-730 QESKGDAAAVGP
+730 QESKGNTYDS
-742 QTKYGTAKGG
+742 KGRILTSESG
-752 FQMLDGTAKRFG
+752 AQGVAQFMPDTAKRFN
-764 LIGKEV
+764 V
-770 FDTGK
+770 NVADVNS
-775 SAEAAAKYLEILY
+775 SADGIVSYYKVLL
-788 KRYGN
+788 KRYSGN
-793 WEKAISA
+793 LEKAISA

-823 NVKGYV
+823 NVKGYI

-854 QFQEQ
+854 QYQEQ

-878 RSDLADRK
+878 RTDLADRK

-897 KAAKLKVQYE
+897 KTSKLKVQYE

-970 QRDHELKNIQLATN
+970 QRDHELKNIQLETDR
-984 KRIFEYQK
+984 RIFESRK
-992 AFMTASEIM
+992 AFMTTSEIM
-1001 LKHYE
+1001 LEHYR
-1006 LERKEIDLTI
+1006 LEREEIERTTKDVKERD
-1016 QSVEER
+1016 
-1022 NAAIAAIEYQK
+1022 AAIAASYKNEDRDYYSERDSVWGDYQNVMGVDTSAEDDRSDREAVF
-1033 QSRADAAMAAWGGT
+1033 QAALDWKLIT
-1047 YSDMT
+1047 
-1052 GQGEDY
+1052 QEDY
-1058 SLSQER
+1058 QRRMIESER
-1064 FSRIDES
+1064 DY
-1071 QELFDAQMAL
+1071 
-1081 ADSAGEREA
+1081 
-1090 IWQAHHNRMEFIEQ
+1090 H
-1104 EYFRA
+1104 RA
-1109 RANMQ
+1109 KANMQ
-1114 LQWGMS
+1114 LQYGMS
-1120 YVQGAAGVMAQVF
+1120 YVQGAASVMAQVF
-1133 GEQSTAYQAMFA
+1133 GEQSAAYQAMFA
-1145 MQKALAIAE
+1145 VQKAFAIAE
-1154 VYLNAPKTYSS
+1154 VMMNAPKSYSKAYDAM
-1165 VLASASTIPV
+1165 VGIPY
-1175 VGPFIAPGLAAGAVA
+1175 VGPFIAPAAGVAAVA
-1190 LQMAQAA
+1190 IQMAQAA

-1203 FNPVGMAHDGIDRI
+1203 FQPVGMAHDGIDRI

>member
-1 MIGHPIRVV
+1 MA
-10 FLWVKEMSDSDIL
+10 DSDIL

-78 ADGYTQIGSRIKRS
+78 ADGYTQVGSRIKRS

-127 SAGLKEMGKS
+127 SAGLKEMGKN

-491 IKKLENDFELLTE
+491 VKKLENDFELLTE

-693 KILQVNSRV
+693 KILQI
-702 QANAEKYNFA
+702 NAKVSALADKYNFA
-712 ALEQK
+712 AKEEKANLPR
-717 HGLLPGLLSGINM
+717 GLIAATIM
-730 QESKGDAAAVGP
+730 QESKGNTYDS
-742 QTKYGTAKGG
+742 KGRILTSESG
-752 FQMLDGTAKRFG
+752 AQGVAQFMPDTAKRFN
-764 LIGKEV
+764 V
-770 FDTGK
+770 NVADVNS
-775 SAEAAAKYLEILY
+775 SADGIVSYYKVLL
-788 KRYGN
+788 KRYSGN
-793 WEKAISA
+793 LEKAISA

-823 NVKGYV
+823 NVKGYI

-854 QFQEQ
+854 QYQEQ

-897 KAAKLKVQYE
+897 KASKLKVQYE

-959 QKIEAILLLDQ
+959 QKIEATLLLNQ
-970 QRDHELKNIQLATN
+970 QRDHELKNIQLETDR
-984 KRIFEYQK
+984 RIFESRK
-992 AFMTASEIM
+992 AFMTTSEIM
-1001 LKHYE
+1001 LEHYR
-1006 LERKEIDLTI
+1006 LEREEIERTTKDVKERD
-1016 QSVEER
+1016 
-1022 NAAIAAIEYQK
+1022 AAIAASYKNEDRDYYSERDNVWGDYQNVMGVDTSAED
-1033 QSRADAAMAAWGGT
+1033 SRSDREAVFKAALDWELIT
-1047 YSDMT
+1047 
-1052 GQGEDY
+1052 QEDY
-1058 SLSQER
+1058 QRRMIESER
-1064 FSRIDES
+1064 AYH
-1071 QELFDAQMAL
+1071 QAK
-1081 ADSAGEREA
+1081 ADL
-1090 IWQAHHNRMEFIEQ
+1090 
-1104 EYFRA
+1104 
-1109 RANMQ
+1109 Q
-1114 LQWGMS
+1114 LQWGQNFVS
-1120 YVQGAAGVMAQVF
+1120 GAAGVLAQVL
-1133 GEQSTAYQAMFA
+1133 GENSKAYQAMFA
-1145 MQKALAIAE
+1145 VQKALAIAE
-1154 VYLNAPKTYSS
+1154 VYMNAPATYSA
-1165 VLASASTIPV
+1165 VLKSASNIPM

-1197 MIGSVS
+1197 AIGSVS

-1237 SKLDRTLEDVRKNN
+1237 AKLDRTLEDVRQNN
-1251 GSGNSGGDMPPI
+1251 QSRNSGNDMPMM
-1263 QQPIYQINALDGKSV
+1263 QPEVNNIYALDGKSV
-1278 ERVLKKHSRHVAG
+1278 ERVLRKHSRHVAG

-1299 FGRYK
+1299 FGR

>member
-1 MIGHPIRVV
+1 MTTTLRVV

-35 SFETGMQGARE
+35 SFETGIQGARE

-58 AKNMAITVAGAFAAD
+58 AKNMAITVAGAFAVD

-449 ETLENQSK
+449 KTLENQSK

-693 KILQVNSRV
+693 KILQI
-702 QANAEKYNFA
+702 NAKVSALADKYNFA
-712 ALEQK
+712 AKEEKANLPR
-717 HGLLPGLLSGINM
+717 GLIAATIM
-730 QESKGDAAAVGP
+730 QESKGNTYDS
-742 QTKYGTAKGG
+742 KGRILTSESG
-752 FQMLDGTAKRFG
+752 AQGVAQFMPDTAKRFN
-764 LIGKEV
+764 V
-770 FDTGK
+770 NVADVNS
-775 SAEAAAKYLEILY
+775 SADGIVSYYKVLL
-788 KRYGN
+788 KRYSGN
-793 WEKAISA
+793 LEKAISA

-823 NVKGYV
+823 NVKGYI
-829 AGATGMTP
+829 AGANGMTP

-878 RSDLADRK
+878 RTDLADRK

-897 KAAKLKVQYE
+897 KASKLKVQYE

-970 QRDHELKNIQLATN
+970 QRDHELKNIQLETDR
-984 KRIFEYQK
+984 RIFESRK
-992 AFMTASEIM
+992 AFMTTSEIM
-1001 LKHYE
+1001 LEHYR
-1006 LERKEIDLTI
+1006 LEREEIERTTKDVKERD
-1016 QSVEER
+1016 
-1022 NAAIAAIEYQK
+1022 AAIAASYKNEDRDYYSERDNVWGDYQNVMGVDTSAEDDRSDREAVF
-1033 QSRADAAMAAWGGT
+1033 QAALDWKLIT
-1047 YSDMT
+1047 
-1052 GQGEDY
+1052 QEDY
-1058 SLSQER
+1058 QQRMIESER
-1064 FSRIDES
+1064 DY
-1071 QELFDAQMAL
+1071 
-1081 ADSAGEREA
+1081 
-1090 IWQAHHNRMEFIEQ
+1090 H
-1104 EYFRA
+1104 RA

-1237 SKLDRTLEDVRKNN
+1237 AKLDRTLEDVRQNN
-1251 GSGNSGGDMPPI
+1251 GSRNSGNDMPMM
-1263 QQPIYQINALDGKSV
+1263 QPEVNNIYALDGKSV

>member
-1 MIGHPIRVV
+1 MA
-10 FLWVKEMSDSDIL
+10 DSDIL

-379 AAATVAKN
+379 AAAAVAKN

-394 AHTAALGAEV
+394 AHTAALGAEI

-516 ARIYAEIRA
+516 ARIYAELRA
-525 GAIDVGEAFN
+525 GAIGVGEAFN

-566 DSKTKLDTVG
+566 DSKTKLNTVG
-576 TGVKNVAR
+576 DGIKNVAR
-584 DAATATAAIFNL
+584 DAATATASIFNL

-621 MKGYDDKLIAIINKY
+621 MKGYDDKLIAIVNKY

-702 QANAEKYNFA
+702 QANADKYNFA

-752 FQMLDGTAKRFG
+752 FQLLDGTAKRFG

-878 RSDLADRK
+878 RTDLADRK

-970 QRDHELKNIQLATN
+970 QRDHELKNIQLETDR
-984 KRIFEYQK
+984 RIFESRK
-992 AFMTASEIM
+992 AFMTTSEIM
-1001 LKHYE
+1001 LEHYR
-1006 LERKEIDLTI
+1006 LEREEIERTTKDVKERD
-1016 QSVEER
+1016 
-1022 NAAIAAIEYQK
+1022 AAIAASYKNEDRDYYSERDNVWGDYQNVMGVDTSAEDNRSDREAVF
-1033 QSRADAAMAAWGGT
+1033 QAALDWKLIT
-1047 YSDMT
+1047 
-1052 GQGEDY
+1052 QEDY
-1058 SLSQER
+1058 QRRMMESERAYHQER
-1064 FSRIDES
+1064 
-1071 QELFDAQMAL
+1071 
-1081 ADSAGEREA
+1081 
-1090 IWQAHHNRMEFIEQ
+1090 
-1104 EYFRA
+1104 
-1109 RANMQ
+1109 ANLQ

-1133 GEQSTAYQAMFA
+1133 GENSKAYQAMFA
-1145 MQKALAIAE
+1145 VQKAMAIAQ
-1154 VYLNAPKTYSS
+1154 VMMNAPATFSAVMTS
-1165 VLASASTIPV
+1165 ASAIPV

-1197 MIGSVS
+1197 AIGSVS
-1203 FNPVGMAHDGIDRI
+1203 FQPVGMAHDGIDRI

-1237 SKLDRTLEDVRKNN
+1237 AKLDRTLEDVRQNN
-1251 GSGNSGGDMPPI
+1251 DSRNSGNDMPMM
-1263 QQPIYQINALDGKSV
+1263 QPEVNNIYALDGKSV

>member
-1 MIGHPIRVV
+1 
-10 FLWVKEMSDSDIL
+10 MSDSDIL

-58 AKNMAITVAGAFAAD
+58 AKNMAITVAGAFAVD

-693 KILQVNSRV
+693 KILQINAKVR
-702 QANAEKYNFA
+702 ANAEKYNYA
-712 ALEQK
+712 GLEQK

-730 QESKGDAAAVGP
+730 QESKGEAAAVGP
-742 QTKYGTAKGG
+742 QTKYGGNAKGG
-752 FQMLDGTAKRFG
+752 FQMLDGTAERFG

-823 NVKGYV
+823 NVKGYI

-854 QFQEQ
+854 QYQEQ

-878 RSDLADRK
+878 RTDLADRK

-897 KAAKLKVQYE
+897 KASKLKVQYE

-970 QRDHELKNIQLATN
+970 QRDHELKNIQLETDR
-984 KRIFEYQK
+984 RIFESRK
-992 AFMTASEIM
+992 AFMTTSEIM
-1001 LKHYE
+1001 LEHYR
-1006 LERKEIDLTI
+1006 LEREEIERTTKDVKERD
-1016 QSVEER
+1016 
-1022 NAAIAAIEYQK
+1022 AAIAASYKNEDRDYYSERDNVWGDYQNVMGVDTSAEDNRSDREAVF
-1033 QSRADAAMAAWGGT
+1033 QAALDWKLIT
-1047 YSDMT
+1047 
-1052 GQGEDY
+1052 QEDY
-1058 SLSQER
+1058 QRRMMESERAYHQER
-1064 FSRIDES
+1064 
-1071 QELFDAQMAL
+1071 
-1081 ADSAGEREA
+1081 
-1090 IWQAHHNRMEFIEQ
+1090 
-1104 EYFRA
+1104 
-1109 RANMQ
+1109 ANLQ

-1133 GEQSTAYQAMFA
+1133 GENSKAYQAMFA
-1145 MQKALAIAE
+1145 VQKAMAIAQ
-1154 VYLNAPKTYSS
+1154 VMMNAPATFSAVMTS
-1165 VLASASTIPV
+1165 ASAIPV

-1197 MIGSVS
+1197 AIGSVS
-1203 FNPVGMAHDGIDRI
+1203 FQPVGMAHDGIDRI
-1217 PEEGSWWLNKGE
+1217 PEEGSWWLNEGE

-1237 SKLDRTLEDVRKNN
+1237 AKLDRTLEDVRR
-1251 GSGNSGGDMPPI
+1251 GNQG
-1263 QQPIYQINALDGKSV
+1263 QQREQIPAV
-1278 ERVLKKHSRHVAG
+1278 EYHYHVSAIDTQSFKKAMKKHGRHVAG
-1291 SMKGYARN
+1291 GMKDYARN
-1299 FGRYK
+1299 FGS

>member
-449 ETLENQSK
+449 ETLDNQSK

-516 ARIYAEIRA
+516 ARIYAELRA

-604 KQSSS
+604 KQADSSIITS
-609 TVVTATATAAMA
+609 TATAAMA
-621 MKGYDDKLIAIINKY
+621 SKGYDDKLIGIINKY
-636 LQVEGATFKNA
+636 LQVEGAIYKNA
-647 QGKLQF
+647 EGRNAFHAEIQEK
-653 YPEVQK
+653 
-659 QINAEY
+659 INAEY
-665 LALMKQDRAVTAR
+665 LALMKQDQAVQSR

-693 KILQVNSRV
+693 KILQI
-702 QANAEKYNFA
+702 NAKVSALADKYNFA
-712 ALEQK
+712 AKEEKANLPR
-717 HGLLPGLLSGINM
+717 GLIAATIM
-730 QESKGDAAAVGP
+730 QESKGNTYDS
-742 QTKYGTAKGG
+742 KGRILTSESG
-752 FQMLDGTAKRFG
+752 AQGVAQFMPDTAKRFN
-764 LIGKEV
+764 V
-770 FDTGK
+770 NVADVNS
-775 SAEAAAKYLEILY
+775 SADGIVSYYKVLL
-788 KRYGN
+788 KRYSGN
-793 WEKAISA
+793 LEKAISA

-823 NVKGYV
+823 NVKGYI
-829 AGATGMTP
+829 AGANGMTP

-854 QFQEQ
+854 QYQEQ

-878 RSDLADRK
+878 RTDLADRK

-970 QRDHELKNIQLATN
+970 QRDHELKNIQLETDR
-984 KRIFEYQK
+984 RIFESRK
-992 AFMTASEIM
+992 AFMTTSEIM
-1001 LKHYE
+1001 LEHYR
-1006 LERKEIDLTI
+1006 LEREEIERTTKDVKERD
-1016 QSVEER
+1016 
-1022 NAAIAAIEYQK
+1022 AAIAASYKNEDRDYYSERDNVWGDYQNVMGVDTSAEDDRSDREAVF
-1033 QSRADAAMAAWGGT
+1033 QAALDWKLIT
-1047 YSDMT
+1047 
-1052 GQGEDY
+1052 QEDY
-1058 SLSQER
+1058 QRRMIESER
-1064 FSRIDES
+1064 DY
-1071 QELFDAQMAL
+1071 
-1081 ADSAGEREA
+1081 
-1090 IWQAHHNRMEFIEQ
+1090 H
-1104 EYFRA
+1104 RA

-1237 SKLDRTLEDVRKNN
+1237 AKLDRTLEDVRQNN
-1251 GSGNSGGDMPPI
+1251 GSRNSGNDMPPI

>member
-1 MIGHPIRVV
+1 
-10 FLWVKEMSDSDIL
+10 MSDSDIL

-35 SFETGMQGARE
+35 SFETGIQGARE

-58 AKNMAITVAGAFAAD
+58 AKNMAITVAGAFAVD

-449 ETLENQSK
+449 KTLENQSK

-693 KILQVNSRV
+693 KILQI
-702 QANAEKYNFA
+702 NAKVSALADKYNFA
-712 ALEQK
+712 AKEEKANLPR
-717 HGLLPGLLSGINM
+717 GLIAATIM
-730 QESKGDAAAVGP
+730 QESKGNTYDS
-742 QTKYGTAKGG
+742 KGRILTSESG
-752 FQMLDGTAKRFG
+752 AQGVAQFMPDTAKRFN
-764 LIGKEV
+764 V
-770 FDTGK
+770 NVADVNS
-775 SAEAAAKYLEILY
+775 SADGIVSYYKVLL
-788 KRYGN
+788 KRYSGN
-793 WEKAISA
+793 LEKAISA

-823 NVKGYV
+823 NVKGYI
-829 AGATGMTP
+829 AGANGMTP

-878 RSDLADRK
+878 RTDLADRK

-897 KAAKLKVQYE
+897 KASKLKVQYE

-970 QRDHELKNIQLATN
+970 QRDHELKNIQLETDR
-984 KRIFEYQK
+984 RIFESRK
-992 AFMTASEIM
+992 AFMTTSEIM
-1001 LKHYE
+1001 LEHYR
-1006 LERKEIDLTI
+1006 LEREEIERTTKDVKERD
-1016 QSVEER
+1016 
-1022 NAAIAAIEYQK
+1022 AAIAASYKNEDRDYYSERDNVWGDYQNVMGVDTSAEDDRSDREAVF
-1033 QSRADAAMAAWGGT
+1033 QAALDWKLIT
-1047 YSDMT
+1047 
-1052 GQGEDY
+1052 QEDY
-1058 SLSQER
+1058 QQRMIESER
-1064 FSRIDES
+1064 DY
-1071 QELFDAQMAL
+1071 
-1081 ADSAGEREA
+1081 
-1090 IWQAHHNRMEFIEQ
+1090 H
-1104 EYFRA
+1104 RA

-1237 SKLDRTLEDVRKNN
+1237 AKLDRTLEDVRQNN
-1251 GSGNSGGDMPPI
+1251 GSRNSGNDMPMM
-1263 QQPIYQINALDGKSV
+1263 QPEVNNIYALDGKSV

>member
-1 MIGHPIRVV
+1 
-10 FLWVKEMSDSDIL
+10 MSDSDIL

-58 AKNMAITVAGAFAAD
+58 AKNMAITVAGAFAVD

-379 AAATVAKN
+379 AAAAVAKN

-394 AHTAALGAEV
+394 AHTAALGAEI

-516 ARIYAEIRA
+516 ARIYAELRA
-525 GAIDVGEAFN
+525 GAIGVGEAFN

-566 DSKTKLDTVG
+566 DSKTKLNTVG
-576 TGVKNVAR
+576 DGIKNVAR
-584 DAATATAAIFNL
+584 DAATATASIFNL

-621 MKGYDDKLIAIINKY
+621 MKGYDDKLIAIVNKY

-702 QANAEKYNFA
+702 QANADKYNFA

-854 QFQEQ
+854 QYQEQ

-878 RSDLADRK
+878 RTDLADRK

-897 KAAKLKVQYE
+897 KTSKLKVQYE

-970 QRDHELKNIQLATN
+970 QRDHELKNIQLETDR
-984 KRIFEYQK
+984 RIFESRK
-992 AFMTASEIM
+992 AFMTTSEIM
-1001 LKHYE
+1001 LEHYR
-1006 LERKEIDLTI
+1006 LEREEIERTTKDVKERD
-1016 QSVEER
+1016 
-1022 NAAIAAIEYQK
+1022 AAIAASYKNEDRDYYSERDNVWGDYQNVMGVDTSAEDDRSDREAVF
-1033 QSRADAAMAAWGGT
+1033 QAALDWKLIT
-1047 YSDMT
+1047 
-1052 GQGEDY
+1052 QEDY
-1058 SLSQER
+1058 QRRMIESER
-1064 FSRIDES
+1064 DY
-1071 QELFDAQMAL
+1071 
-1081 ADSAGEREA
+1081 
-1090 IWQAHHNRMEFIEQ
+1090 H
-1104 EYFRA
+1104 RA

-1237 SKLDRTLEDVRKNN
+1237 AKLDRTLEDVRQNN
-1251 GSGNSGGDMPPI
+1251 GSRNSGNDMPMM
-1263 QQPIYQINALDGKSV
+1263 QPEVNNIYALDGKSV

>member
-1 MIGHPIRVV
+1 MTTTLRVV

-318 RAQALAVERQ
+318 RSQALAVERQ

-394 AHTAALGAEV
+394 AHTAALGAEI

-693 KILQVNSRV
+693 KILQI
-702 QANAEKYNFA
+702 NAKVSALADKYNFA
-712 ALEQK
+712 AKEEKANLPR
-717 HGLLPGLLSGINM
+717 GLIAATIM
-730 QESKGDAAAVGP
+730 QESKGNTYDS
-742 QTKYGTAKGG
+742 KGRILTSESG
-752 FQMLDGTAKRFG
+752 AQGVAQFMPDTAKRFN
-764 LIGKEV
+764 V
-770 FDTGK
+770 NVADVNS
-775 SAEAAAKYLEILY
+775 SADGIVSYYKVLL
-788 KRYGN
+788 KRYSGN
-793 WEKAISA
+793 LEKAISA

-854 QFQEQ
+854 QYQEQ

-878 RSDLADRK
+878 RTDLADRK

-897 KAAKLKVQYE
+897 KTSKLKVQYE

-970 QRDHELKNIQLATN
+970 QRDHELKNIQLETDR
-984 KRIFEYQK
+984 RIFESRK
-992 AFMTASEIM
+992 AFMTTSEIM
-1001 LKHYE
+1001 LEHYR
-1006 LERKEIDLTI
+1006 LEREEIERTTKDVKERD
-1016 QSVEER
+1016 
-1022 NAAIAAIEYQK
+1022 AAIAASYKNEDRDYYSERDNVWGDYQNVMGVDTSAEDDRSDREAVF
-1033 QSRADAAMAAWGGT
+1033 QAALDWKLIT
-1047 YSDMT
+1047 
-1052 GQGEDY
+1052 QEDY
-1058 SLSQER
+1058 QRRMIESER
-1064 FSRIDES
+1064 DY
-1071 QELFDAQMAL
+1071 
-1081 ADSAGEREA
+1081 
-1090 IWQAHHNRMEFIEQ
+1090 H
-1104 EYFRA
+1104 RA

-1237 SKLDRTLEDVRKNN
+1237 AKLDRTLEDVRQNN
-1251 GSGNSGGDMPPI
+1251 GSRNSGNDMPMM
-1263 QQPIYQINALDGKSV
+1263 QPEVNNIYALDGKSV

>member
-1 MIGHPIRVV
+1 MV

-35 SFETGMQGARE
+35 SFETGIQGARQ

-223 DTLQGTVDKNK
+223 DTLQATVDKNK

-254 FNSFIGKANETY
+254 FNSYIGKANESY
-266 EITGILSGG
+266 EATGILSGG

-280 EHMEELAIV
+280 EHMEQLAIV

-297 GAKRILEYA
+297 GAKKILEYA

-693 KILQVNSRV
+693 KILQI
-702 QANAEKYNFA
+702 NAKVSALADKYNFA
-712 ALEQK
+712 AKEEKANLPR
-717 HGLLPGLLSGINM
+717 GLIAATIM
-730 QESKGDAAAVGP
+730 QESKGNTYDS
-742 QTKYGTAKGG
+742 KGRILTSESG
-752 FQMLDGTAKRFG
+752 AQGVAQFMPDTAKRFN
-764 LIGKEV
+764 V
-770 FDTGK
+770 NVADVNS
-775 SAEAAAKYLEILY
+775 SADGIVSYYKVLL
-788 KRYGN
+788 KRYSGN
-793 WEKAISA
+793 LEKAISA

-823 NVKGYV
+823 NVKGYI
-829 AGATGMTP
+829 AGANGMTP

-854 QFQEQ
+854 QYQEQ

-878 RSDLADRK
+878 RTDLADRK

-897 KAAKLKVQYE
+897 KTSKLKVQYE

-970 QRDHELKNIQLATN
+970 QRDHELKNIQLETDR
-984 KRIFEYQK
+984 RIFESRK

-1006 LERKEIDLTI
+1006 LERKEI
-1016 QSVEER
+1016 ER
-1022 NAAIAAIEYQK
+1022 TTKDVKERDAAIAASYKNEDRDYYSERDNVWGDYQNVMGVDTSAEDDRSDREAVF
-1033 QSRADAAMAAWGGT
+1033 QAALDWKLIT
-1047 YSDMT
+1047 
-1052 GQGEDY
+1052 QEDY
-1058 SLSQER
+1058 QRRMIESER
-1064 FSRIDES
+1064 DY
-1071 QELFDAQMAL
+1071 
-1081 ADSAGEREA
+1081 
-1090 IWQAHHNRMEFIEQ
+1090 H
-1104 EYFRA
+1104 RA

-1154 VYLNAPKTYSS
+1154 VYMNAPATYSA
-1165 VLASASTIPV
+1165 VLKSASNIPMI
-1175 VGPFIAPGLAAGAVA
+1175 GAFIAPGLAAGAVA

-1197 MIGSVS
+1197 AIGSVS

-1237 SKLDRTLEDVRKNN
+1237 AKLDRTLEDVRKNN

>member
-1 MIGHPIRVV
+1 
-10 FLWVKEMSDSDIL
+10 MSDSDIL

-58 AKNMAITVAGAFAAD
+58 AKNMAITVAGAFAVD

-449 ETLENQSK
+449 KTLENQSK

-693 KILQVNSRV
+693 KILQINAKVR
-702 QANAEKYNFA
+702 ANAEKYNYA
-712 ALEQK
+712 GLEQK

-730 QESKGDAAAVGP
+730 QESRGEAAAVGP
-742 QTKYGTAKGG
+742 QTKYGNAKGG

-854 QFQEQ
+854 QYQEQ
-859 QAEKRKQLE
+859 QAEKRIQLE

-878 RSDLADRK
+878 RTDLADRK

-970 QRDHELKNIQLATN
+970 QRDHELKNIQLETDR
-984 KRIFEYQK
+984 RIFESRK
-992 AFMTASEIM
+992 AFMTTSEIM
-1001 LKHYE
+1001 LEHYR
-1006 LERKEIDLTI
+1006 LEREEIERTTKDVKERD
-1016 QSVEER
+1016 
-1022 NAAIAAIEYQK
+1022 AAIAASYKNEDRDYYSERDNVWGDYQNVMGVDTSAEDNRSDREAVF
-1033 QSRADAAMAAWGGT
+1033 QAALDWKLIT
-1047 YSDMT
+1047 
-1052 GQGEDY
+1052 QEDY
-1058 SLSQER
+1058 QRRMMESERAYHQER
-1064 FSRIDES
+1064 
-1071 QELFDAQMAL
+1071 
-1081 ADSAGEREA
+1081 
-1090 IWQAHHNRMEFIEQ
+1090 
-1104 EYFRA
+1104 
-1109 RANMQ
+1109 ANLQ

-1154 VYLNAPKTYSS
+1154 VYMNAPATYSA
-1165 VLASASTIPV
+1165 VLKSASNIPMI
-1175 VGPFIAPGLAAGAVA
+1175 GAFIAPGLAAGAVA

-1197 MIGSVS
+1197 AIGSVS

-1237 SKLDRTLEDVRKNN
+1237 AKLDRTLEDVRQNN
-1251 GSGNSGGDMPPI
+1251 DSRNSGNDMPMM
-1263 QQPIYQINALDGKSV
+1263 QPEVNNIYALDGKSV

>member
-1 MIGHPIRVV
+1 
-10 FLWVKEMSDSDIL
+10 MSDSDIL

-58 AKNMAITVAGAFAAD
+58 AKNMAVTVAGAFAVD

-127 SAGLKEMGKS
+127 SAGLKEMGKNTS
-137 TADALDIIDSLSYA
+137 ETLDIIDSLSYA
-151 YTMNAASTEQVA
+151 YTMNAANAEQVA

-280 EHMEELAIV
+280 EHMEGLAVV
-289 ATAAGSAY
+289 ATAAGAAY
-297 GAKRILEYA
+297 GTKRILEYA
-306 DAVKLSIVQNIA
+306 DSVKLSIVQNIA

-357 DALRLTG
+357 EALRLTG

-379 AAATVAKN
+379 AAATVATN

-394 AHTAALGAEV
+394 VHTAALGAET
-404 VASSRLAVAKRALMG
+404 VASTRLAVAKRALMG
-419 LVGGPVGLISLGV
+419 LVGGPLGLISLGV

-449 ETLENQSK
+449 DTLENQSK
-457 YAGLAADQLDRLEGA
+457 YAGMAADELDRLEGA
-472 QRRAAKDELSKE
+472 QRRAAKDELSKA

-491 IKKLENDFELLTE
+491 IKKLENDFEQLAE
-504 SIMDGNKSNKDA
+504 NIMDSNKSNEEA
-516 ARIYAEIRA
+516 ARIWAELRA
-525 GAIDVGEAFN
+525 GAIDVGEAFG
-535 RLNKLES
+535 RLNKLET

-554 HGKWKEMNVTLV
+554 HNKWKEMNGTLA
-566 DSKTKLDTVG
+566 DSKTKLETAG
-576 TGVKNVAR
+576 LGIKNVAK
-584 DAATATAAIFNL
+584 DSATAAAAIFNL

-621 MKGYDDKLIAIINKY
+621 MKGYDDKLIGIINKY
-636 LQVEGATFKNA
+636 LQVEGATFRNA

-665 LALMKQDRAVTAR
+665 LALMKQDSAITAR

-693 KILQVNSRV
+693 KILQVNSKV
-702 QANAEKYNFA
+702 QANAAKYNYA
-712 ALEQK
+712 GLEQK

-730 QESKGDAAAVGP
+730 QESKGEATAVGP
-742 QTKYGTAKGG
+742 QTKYGAAKGG

-770 FDTGK
+770 FNTGK

-793 WEKAISA
+793 WEKVISA

-829 AGATGMTP
+829 AGASGMKP
-837 SADFNID
+837 STDFSID
-844 DLMKAQDEYL
+844 DAMKAQEEYL
-854 QFQEQ
+854 QFQAQ

-868 LDVADYETQV
+868 MDVASNTAKI
-878 RSDLADRK
+878 RSELAAKIEEIEAAGFSDDKTAKLKAEYQKR
-886 AEIDAAGFDDE
+886 AEIDIQISEAAHTDKISG
-897 KAAKLKVQYE
+897 Y
-907 RWADLDIAAFK
+907 
-918 DAQNEK
+918 
-924 LSALSDYLKSDE
+924 SDYLKSEE
-936 QLAIQHHARRLKEIE
+936 QLLNESFARRQ
-951 RDRDLTTD
+951 RDLKLDLSLTEDEYAVLSLSLEKQRDEELKKARWRALEVRQAMED
-959 QKIEAILLLDQ
+959 QIKGLSSGADEIFARATMSPGDYESWSLENSHSNAQVGLKNQRIGVEQDILTSSTYSNDEERYQALLDAHKEYRDGMAAIDVKYTEDSKALAEQ
-970 QRDHELKNIQLATN
+970 QKLDQLNLWSGVLGQAQNT
-984 KRIFEYQK
+984 FAQ
-992 AFMTASEIM
+992 
-1001 LKHYE
+1001 
-1006 LERKEIDLTI
+1006 LT
-1016 QSVEER
+1016 QSV
-1022 NAAIAAIEYQK
+1022 K
-1033 QSRADAAMAAWGGT
+1033 
-1047 YSDMT
+1047 
-1052 GQGEDY
+1052 
-1058 SLSQER
+1058 
-1064 FSRIDES
+1064 
-1071 QELFDAQMAL
+1071 
-1081 ADSAGEREA
+1081 DSAGE
-1090 IWQAHHNRMEFIEQ
+1090 
-1104 EYFRA
+1104 
-1109 RANMQ
+1109 
-1114 LQWGMS
+1114 
-1120 YVQGAAGVMAQVF
+1120 
-1133 GEQSTAYQAMFA
+1133 QSATYKIMFA
-1145 MQKALAIAE
+1145 MQQAFSVA
-1154 VYLNAPKTYSS
+1154 SS
-1165 VLASASTIPV
+1165 LT
-1175 VGPFIAPGLAAGAVA
+1175 AAWTAY
-1190 LQMAQAA
+1190 AQAFADPSA
-1197 MIGSVS
+1197 MTLPQKIAGGATVMAALMPAVTTISSIGID
-1203 FNPVGMAHDGIDRI
+1203 GMAHDGIDNI
-1217 PEEGSWWLNKGE
+1217 PEEGTWFLDKGE
-1229 RVLTDQTS
+1229 RIVDRRTNADLKDMIAKGGA
-1237 SKLDRTLEDVRKNN
+1237 SKAPNVNVYTLPGETADVSWNDGRLDVRIRKIARETINSDANN
-1251 GSGNSGGDMPPI
+1251 PNSGFSK
-1263 QQPIYQINALDGKSV
+1263 A
-1278 ERVLKKHSRHVAG
+1278 
-1291 SMKGYARN
+1291 MKRN
-1299 FGRYK
+1299 FTVDTKRV

>member
-1 MIGHPIRVV
+1 MA
-10 FLWVKEMSDSDIL
+10 DSDIL

-379 AAATVAKN
+379 AAAAVAKN

-394 AHTAALGAEV
+394 AHTAALGAEI

-516 ARIYAEIRA
+516 ARIYAELRA
-525 GAIDVGEAFN
+525 GAIGVGEAFN

-566 DSKTKLDTVG
+566 DSKTKLNTVG
-576 TGVKNVAR
+576 DGIKNVAR
-584 DAATATAAIFNL
+584 DAATATASIFNL

-621 MKGYDDKLIAIINKY
+621 MKGYDDKLIAIVNKY

-702 QANAEKYNFA
+702 QANADKYNFA

-752 FQMLDGTAKRFG
+752 FQLLDGTAKRFG

-878 RSDLADRK
+878 RTDLADRK

-970 QRDHELKNIQLATN
+970 QRDHELKNIQLETDR
-984 KRIFEYQK
+984 RIFESRK
-992 AFMTASEIM
+992 AFMTTSEIM
-1001 LKHYE
+1001 LEHYR
-1006 LERKEIDLTI
+1006 LEREEIERTTKDVKERD
-1016 QSVEER
+1016 
-1022 NAAIAAIEYQK
+1022 AAIAASYKNEDRDYYSERDNVWGDYQNVMGVDTSAEDDRSDREAVF
-1033 QSRADAAMAAWGGT
+1033 QAALDWKLIT
-1047 YSDMT
+1047 
-1052 GQGEDY
+1052 QEDY
-1058 SLSQER
+1058 QRRMIESER
-1064 FSRIDES
+1064 DY
-1071 QELFDAQMAL
+1071 
-1081 ADSAGEREA
+1081 
-1090 IWQAHHNRMEFIEQ
+1090 H
-1104 EYFRA
+1104 RA

-1145 MQKALAIAE
+1145 VQKAFAIAE
-1154 VYLNAPKTYSS
+1154 VMMNAPKSYSKAYDAM
-1165 VLASASTIPV
+1165 VGIPY
-1175 VGPFIAPGLAAGAVA
+1175 VGPFIAPAAGVAAVA
-1190 LQMAQAA
+1190 IQMAQAA

-1203 FNPVGMAHDGIDRI
+1203 FQPVGMAHDGIDRI

-1237 SKLDRTLEDVRKNN
+1237 AKLDRTLEDVRQNN
-1251 GSGNSGGDMPPI
+1251 GSRNSGNDMPMM
-1263 QQPIYQINALDGKSV
+1263 QPEVNNIYALDGKSV

>member
-1 MIGHPIRVV
+1 
-10 FLWVKEMSDSDIL
+10 MSDSDIL

-58 AKNMAITVAGAFAAD
+58 AKNMAITVAGAFAVD

-449 ETLENQSK
+449 KTLENQSK

-693 KILQVNSRV
+693 KILQINAKVR
-702 QANAEKYNFA
+702 ANAEKYNYA
-712 ALEQK
+712 GLEQK

-730 QESKGDAAAVGP
+730 QESKGEAAAVGP
-742 QTKYGTAKGG
+742 QTKYGNAKGG

-854 QFQEQ
+854 QYQEQ

-878 RSDLADRK
+878 RTDLADRK

-970 QRDHELKNIQLATN
+970 QRDHELKNIQLETDR
-984 KRIFEYQK
+984 RIFESRK
-992 AFMTASEIM
+992 AFMTTSEIM
-1001 LKHYE
+1001 LEHYR
-1006 LERKEIDLTI
+1006 LEREEIERTTKDVKERD
-1016 QSVEER
+1016 
-1022 NAAIAAIEYQK
+1022 AAIAASYKNEDRDYYSERDNVWGDYQNVMGVDTSAEDDRSDREAVF
-1033 QSRADAAMAAWGGT
+1033 QAALDWKLIT
-1047 YSDMT
+1047 
-1052 GQGEDY
+1052 QEDY
-1058 SLSQER
+1058 QRRMIESER
-1064 FSRIDES
+1064 DY
-1071 QELFDAQMAL
+1071 
-1081 ADSAGEREA
+1081 
-1090 IWQAHHNRMEFIEQ
+1090 H
-1104 EYFRA
+1104 RA

-1237 SKLDRTLEDVRKNN
+1237 AKLDRTLEDVRQNN
-1251 GSGNSGGDMPPI
+1251 SSRNSGNDMPMM
-1263 QQPIYQINALDGKSV
+1263 QPEVNNIYALDGKSV

>member
-1 MIGHPIRVV
+1 MV

-58 AKNMAITVAGAFAAD
+58 AKNMAITVAGAFAVD

-449 ETLENQSK
+449 KTLENQSK

-693 KILQVNSRV
+693 KILQINAKVR
-702 QANAEKYNFA
+702 ANAEKYNYA
-712 ALEQK
+712 GLEQK

-730 QESKGDAAAVGP
+730 QESRGEAAAVGP
-742 QTKYGTAKGG
+742 QTKYGNAKGG
-752 FQMLDGTAKRFG
+752 FQMLDETAKRFG

-854 QFQEQ
+854 QYQEQ

-878 RSDLADRK
+878 RTDLADRK

-970 QRDHELKNIQLATN
+970 QRDHELKNIQLETDR
-984 KRIFEYQK
+984 RIFESRK
-992 AFMTASEIM
+992 AFMTTSEIM
-1001 LKHYE
+1001 LEHYR
-1006 LERKEIDLTI
+1006 LEREEIERTTKDVKERD
-1016 QSVEER
+1016 
-1022 NAAIAAIEYQK
+1022 AAIAASYKNEDRDYYSERDNVWGDYQNVVGVDTSAEDNRSDREAVF
-1033 QSRADAAMAAWGGT
+1033 QAALDWKLIT
-1047 YSDMT
+1047 
-1052 GQGEDY
+1052 QEDY
-1058 SLSQER
+1058 QRRMMESERAYHQER
-1064 FSRIDES
+1064 
-1071 QELFDAQMAL
+1071 
-1081 ADSAGEREA
+1081 
-1090 IWQAHHNRMEFIEQ
+1090 
-1104 EYFRA
+1104 
-1109 RANMQ
+1109 ANLQ

-1154 VYLNAPKTYSS
+1154 VYMNAPATYSA
-1165 VLASASTIPV
+1165 VLKSASNIPMI
-1175 VGPFIAPGLAAGAVA
+1175 GAFIAPGLAAGAVA

-1197 MIGSVS
+1197 AIGSVS

-1237 SKLDRTLEDVRKNN
+1237 AKLDRTLEDVRQNN
-1251 GSGNSGGDMPPI
+1251 DSRNSGNDMPMM
-1263 QQPIYQINALDGKSV
+1263 QPEVNNIYALDGKSV

>member
-604 KQSSS
+604 KQADSSIITS
-609 TVVTATATAAMA
+609 TATAAMA
-621 MKGYDDKLIAIINKY
+621 SKGYDDKLIGIINKY
-636 LQVEGATFKNA
+636 LQVEGAIYKNA
-647 QGKLQF
+647 EGRNAFHAEIQEK
-653 YPEVQK
+653 
-659 QINAEY
+659 INAEY
-665 LALMKQDRAVTAR
+665 LALMKQDQAVQSR

-693 KILQVNSRV
+693 KILQI
-702 QANAEKYNFA
+702 NAKVSALADKYNFA
-712 ALEQK
+712 AKEEKANLPR
-717 HGLLPGLLSGINM
+717 GLIAATIM
-730 QESKGDAAAVGP
+730 QESKGNTYDS
-742 QTKYGTAKGG
+742 KGRILTSESG
-752 FQMLDGTAKRFG
+752 AQGVAQFMPDTAKRFN
-764 LIGKEV
+764 V
-770 FDTGK
+770 NVADVNS
-775 SAEAAAKYLEILY
+775 SADGIVSYYKVLL
-788 KRYGN
+788 KRYSGN
-793 WEKAISA
+793 LEKAISA

-823 NVKGYV
+823 NVKGYI
-829 AGATGMTP
+829 AGANGMTP

-854 QFQEQ
+854 QYQEQ

-970 QRDHELKNIQLATN
+970 QRDHELKNIQLETDR
-984 KRIFEYQK
+984 RIFESRK
-992 AFMTASEIM
+992 AFMTTSEIM
-1001 LKHYE
+1001 LEHYR
-1006 LERKEIDLTI
+1006 LEREEIERTTKDVKERD
-1016 QSVEER
+1016 
-1022 NAAIAAIEYQK
+1022 AAIAASYKNEDRDYYSERDNVWGDYQNVMGVDTSAEDNRSDREAVF
-1033 QSRADAAMAAWGGT
+1033 QAALDWKLIT
-1047 YSDMT
+1047 
-1052 GQGEDY
+1052 QEDY
-1058 SLSQER
+1058 QRRMMESERAYHQER
-1064 FSRIDES
+1064 
-1071 QELFDAQMAL
+1071 
-1081 ADSAGEREA
+1081 
-1090 IWQAHHNRMEFIEQ
+1090 
-1104 EYFRA
+1104 
-1109 RANMQ
+1109 ANLQ

-1237 SKLDRTLEDVRKNN
+1237 AKLDRTLEDVRQNN
-1251 GSGNSGGDMPPI
+1251 DSRNSGNDMPMM
-1263 QQPIYQINALDGKSV
+1263 QPEVNNIYALDGKSV

>member
-1 MIGHPIRVV
+1 MA
-10 FLWVKEMSDSDIL
+10 DSDIL

-58 AKNMAITVAGAFAAD
+58 AKNMAITVAGAFAVD

-342 AIATNMQAQVAAAQA
+342 AIATNMQAKVAAAQA

-491 IKKLENDFELLTE
+491 IKKLENDFELLAE

-604 KQSSS
+604 KQADSSIITS
-609 TVVTATATAAMA
+609 TATAAMA
-621 MKGYDDKLIAIINKY
+621 SKGYDDKLIGIINKY
-636 LQVEGATFKNA
+636 LQVEGAIYKNA
-647 QGKLQF
+647 EGRNAFHAEIQEK
-653 YPEVQK
+653 
-659 QINAEY
+659 INAEY

-693 KILQVNSRV
+693 KILQI
-702 QANAEKYNFA
+702 NAKVRALADKYNFA
-712 ALEQK
+712 AKEEKANLPR
-717 HGLLPGLLSGINM
+717 GLIAATIM
-730 QESKGDAAAVGP
+730 QESKGNTYDS
-742 QTKYGTAKGG
+742 KGRILTSESG
-752 FQMLDGTAKRFG
+752 AQGVAQFMPDTAKRFN
-764 LIGKEV
+764 V
-770 FDTGK
+770 NVADVNS
-775 SAEAAAKYLEILY
+775 SADGIVSYYKVLL
-788 KRYGN
+788 KRYSGN
-793 WEKAISA
+793 LEKAISA

-854 QFQEQ
+854 QYQEQ

-878 RSDLADRK
+878 RTDLADRK

-897 KAAKLKVQYE
+897 KTSKLKVQYE

-970 QRDHELKNIQLATN
+970 QRDHELKNIQLETDR
-984 KRIFEYQK
+984 RIFESRK
-992 AFMTASEIM
+992 AFMTTSEIM
-1001 LKHYE
+1001 LEHYR
-1006 LERKEIDLTI
+1006 LEREEIERTTKDVKERD
-1016 QSVEER
+1016 
-1022 NAAIAAIEYQK
+1022 AAIAASYKNEDRDYYSERDSVWGDYQNVMGVDTSAEDDRSDREAVF
-1033 QSRADAAMAAWGGT
+1033 QAALDWKLIT
-1047 YSDMT
+1047 
-1052 GQGEDY
+1052 QEDY
-1058 SLSQER
+1058 QRRMIESER
-1064 FSRIDES
+1064 DY
-1071 QELFDAQMAL
+1071 
-1081 ADSAGEREA
+1081 
-1090 IWQAHHNRMEFIEQ
+1090 H
-1104 EYFRA
+1104 RA
-1109 RANMQ
+1109 KANMQ
-1114 LQWGMS
+1114 LQYGMS
-1120 YVQGAAGVMAQVF
+1120 YVQGAASVMAQVF
-1133 GEQSTAYQAMFA
+1133 GEQSAAYQAMFA
-1145 MQKALAIAE
+1145 VQKAFAIAE
-1154 VYLNAPKTYSS
+1154 VMMNAPKSYSKAYDAM
-1165 VLASASTIPV
+1165 VGIPY
-1175 VGPFIAPGLAAGAVA
+1175 VGPFIAPAAGVAAVA
-1190 LQMAQAA
+1190 IQMAQAA

-1203 FNPVGMAHDGIDRI
+1203 FQPVGMAHDGIDRI

>member
-1 MIGHPIRVV
+1 MA
-10 FLWVKEMSDSDIL
+10 DSDIL

-46 TATTEFGHISSA
+46 TATSEFDQISSA
-58 AKNMAITVAGAFAAD
+58 AKSMAGIVTGALAAD
-73 KIIDA
+73 KIIEA

-92 TADAEEYA
+92 TADAQEYA

-127 SAGLKEMGKS
+127 SDGLKDMGKN
-137 TADALDIIDSLSYA
+137 TEQALDIIDSLSYA
-151 YTMNAASTEQVA
+151 FTMNASSADQVA
-163 SANEWLSKSMID
+163 SANEWLSKSMLD

-184 SMTLAADNLIQDLA
+184 AMVLAADNLVQDLA

-210 LGNAGKISLKDLM
+210 LGNAGKISLNDLM

-248 TAVENN
+248 TGLENN
-254 FNSFIGKANETY
+254 FNSFVGKANETY
-266 EITGILSGG
+266 EITGLLSGG

-280 EHMEELAIV
+280 EHMDQLAI
-289 ATAAGSAY
+289 AAGAAASAY
-297 GAKRILEYA
+297 GTKRLLEYA
-306 DAVKLSIVQNIA
+306 ASVKISIAQNIA

-328 ALVSGAAAEVSRTA
+328 ALVSGAAAELSRTA

-364 MQRIAFVERTLIPLQ
+364 MQRLAFVERTLLPLQ
-379 AAATVAKN
+379 AASTVARN
-387 AEAAASR
+387 AETAASRVHAAALAAEAAA
-394 AHTAALGAEV
+394 T
-404 VASSRLAVAKRALMG
+404 SRLAATKRALMG
-419 LVGGPVGLISLGV
+419 VLGGPVGLISLGV

-449 ETLENQSK
+449 DTLENQSK
-457 YAGLAADQLDRLEGA
+457 YAGMAADELNRLDGA
-472 QRRAAKDELSKE
+472 QRRAAKDELSKA

-491 IKKLENDFELLTE
+491 IKKLENDFEQLTE
-504 SIMDGNKSNKDA
+504 SIMDSNKSNKDA
-516 ARIYAEIRA
+516 ARIWAELRA
-525 GAIDVGEAFN
+525 GAIDIGQAFN
-535 RLNKLES
+535 RLNKLET

-547 INKASEL
+547 ITKAAEL
-554 HGKWKEMNVTLV
+554 HGQWTGMNVTLIE
-566 DSKTKLDTVG
+566 SKAKLDTAG
-576 TGVKNVAR
+576 RSIKSVAQ
-584 DAATATAAIFNL
+584 DSATAAAAIFNL

-604 KQSSS
+604 KQADSSIITS
-609 TVVTATATAAMA
+609 NATSAMA
-621 MKGYDDKLIAIINKY
+621 AKGYDDKLIGIVNKY
-636 LQVEGATFKNA
+636 LQVEGAMHKNA
-647 QGKLQF
+647 EGRYAFHAEIQEK
-653 YPEVQK
+653 
-659 QINAEY
+659 INAEY
-665 LALMKQDRAVTAR
+665 RALIKQDQAVTAR

-693 KILQVNSRV
+693 KILQVNSKV
-702 QANAEKYNFA
+702 QANADKYNYA
-712 ALEQK
+712 GLEKK

-730 QESKGDAAAVGP
+730 QESKGNAGAVGP
-742 QTKYGTAKGG
+742 KTKYGTAKGG

-829 AGATGMTP
+829 AGATGVKP
-837 SADFNID
+837 SLDFSVED
-844 DLMKAQDEYL
+844 AMKAADEYL
-854 QFQEQ
+854 KFQDEQ
-859 QAEKRKQLE
+859 SKKRKQLE
-868 LDVADYETQV
+868 FDVAAYEIQV
-878 RSDLADRK
+878 REDLADKK
-886 AEIDAAGFDDE
+886 ADIDAAGFDDA
-897 KAAKLKVQYE
+897 KASKLKAQYE
-907 RWADLDIAAFK
+907 HWAELDIAAFK

-924 LSALSDYLKSDE
+924 LLALSDYLKTDE
-936 QLAIQHHARRLKEIE
+936 QLVIQHYASRLKDIE
-951 RDRDLTTD
+951 RDRDLKAD
-959 QKIEAILLLDQ
+959 QKIEAIILLDQ
-970 QRDHELKNIQLATN
+970 QRDHELKNIQFATD
-984 KRIFEYQK
+984 KRIFESRK

-1001 LKHYE
+1001 VKHYE
-1006 LERKEIDLTI
+1006 LERQEIERTN

-1022 NAAIAAIEYQK
+1022 DTKIAASYRNED
-1033 QSRADAAMAAWGGT
+1033 RDNDAGRQAAWGNYQSEMGVDNSAEDELSNRNAVFQAALDWKLIT
-1047 YSDMT
+1047 
-1052 GQGEDY
+1052 QEDY
-1058 SLSQER
+1058 QRRMIESER
-1064 FSRIDES
+1064 
-1071 QELFDAQMAL
+1071 AYH
-1081 ADSAGEREA
+1081 
-1090 IWQAHHNRMEFIEQ
+1090 QAK
-1104 EYFRA
+1104 
-1109 RANMQ
+1109 ANLQ
-1114 LQWGMS
+1114 LQWGMN
-1120 YVQGAAGVMAQVF
+1120 YVQGAASVMAQVF
-1133 GEQSTAYQAMFA
+1133 GENSKAYQAMFA
-1145 MQKALAIAE
+1145 VQKALAIAE
-1154 VYLNAPKTYSS
+1154 VMMNAPKTYSA
-1165 VLASASTIPV
+1165 VLASASTIPG

-1237 SKLDRTLEDVRKNN
+1237 TKLDRTLEDIRNN
-1251 GSGNSGGDMPPI
+1251 GSRNSSSDMPPI
-1263 QQPIYQINALDGKSV
+1263 QQPIYQIQALDGKSV
-1278 ERVLKKHSRHVAG
+1278 ERVLKKHGRHVAG

-1299 FGRYK
+1299 FGR